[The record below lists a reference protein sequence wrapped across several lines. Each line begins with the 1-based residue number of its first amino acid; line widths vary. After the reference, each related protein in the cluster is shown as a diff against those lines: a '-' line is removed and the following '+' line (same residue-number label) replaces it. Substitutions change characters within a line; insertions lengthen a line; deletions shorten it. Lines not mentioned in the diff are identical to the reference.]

1 MSQKYQDFIKNYLNE
16 KADAEQKSAVVSYF
30 SKPTEDGY
38 KKAFKALT
46 AFDVDDWKALLPQD
60 LETFKREFKKNQKF
74 IYRVKNKDGKEE
86 TKFFQIYNKEEKS
99 LDNRFSLIIPK
110 SYLTNTDEEPSE
122 SQKNIAINFFK
133 ATQLN
138 EKDLEELQK
147 LMSEK
152 SRWSFQRAC
161 SEYEDLGRILTYKS
175 IDVIYHCANT
185 EKISEKELMYGL
197 KNAFKTEK
205 VDYFNKLSSIDQKMD
220 IDAVAACI
228 EDEKA
233 RNNESI
239 IVLPATLNES
249 KSISEMDLNEYFT
262 NINNLS
268 GSEIDKF
275 LKDFIDSHKED
286 VETKK
291 KTLQA
296 RFEKGRKE
304 IIDQEK
310 KDEMQDF
317 KDPVTGTVEKRVGR
331 LGHFGPMTYIK
342 NHPDL
347 AKAVDAIDKQKWNIF
362 NCAAKL
368 LIKFFK
374 VIEHGEKKW
383 QEFLNDA
390 RSQKKEIIG
399 SLNNKKQKDFNADY
413 ENIANSDSKP
423 ENKFYDI
430 LNEYSANVIKYEKA
444 FIDTFKTLDS
454 KPLVSEKDGKYY
466 INQNVKDTLNAHKNN
481 LGNVET
487 GYQVAMEKIK
497 EIVDAS
503 QNSKENAPQENA
515 SYKPIIKN
523 SMINEIDANKGQAAK
538 QTQEEIN
545 KASEENKDKNKETQT
560 QQKENSF
567 DLADWR
573 NQKFKFDLS
582 AENFSFGK
590 FEKPYQSGQ
599 SSKIADTIVKL
610 AEGIEDKNYKTVYNV
625 YASLIRLFN
634 SKSNDARLLSYDEIT
649 TNTMTAGEM
658 VDKSKALFETVKKIV
673 DIPEFTDVE
682 IGNIEDLHKE
692 FGGAIKQ
699 ISNVVEII
707 NDPVLLAIGH
717 EKKEEPSKEDGAIQ
731 RELKNMIQIA
741 AGISK
746 TVDNTD
752 KNTLKKAV
760 EDIKKRKEEVVNKI
774 LTYFKNKPIKNGDEL
789 TKALKDHDLD
799 SGIVKYIHPDKNE
812 SIKNLPVIECIW
824 TCISFLKKIGGI
836 SSKYKIYENELEQ
849 QKEDAI
855 KLINDC
861 IPTDENSKIYLKKL
875 VDWRKQEY
883 ASFIAKVNEM
893 AQIII
898 KAKDKLT
905 EEVLKPIGKS
915 ADELVKDLSNEET
928 DPLLKLELISG
939 LIIDEEE
946 KKEETN
952 QENGENK
959 DQEETQDK
967 GTETNSGNTK
977 TIGQDVSSKVPAKAE
992 EKTESF
998 SNELAEDLYKY
1009 LRG

>member
-1 MSQKYQDFIKNYLNE
+1 MSKYQDFIKNYLNE

-60 LETFKREFKKNQKF
+60 LERFKREFKKNQKF
-74 IYRVKNKDGKEE
+74 TYRVKNKDGKEE
-86 TKFFQIYNKEEKS
+86 TKFFLIYNKEEKS
-99 LDNRFSLIIPK
+99 LDNRLTLIIPK
-110 SYLTNTDEEPSE
+110 SYLTNTDEKPSE

-133 ATQLN
+133 ATKLN
-138 EKDLEELQK
+138 EKDLEDLQK
-147 LMSEK
+147 IMTEK
-152 SRWSFQRAC
+152 SKWSFQSAC
-161 SEYEDLGRILTYKS
+161 SNYEDLGRILTYKS
-175 IDVIYHCANT
+175 IDVIYHCANI
-185 EKISEKELMYGL
+185 ENISEKDLMYGL
-197 KNAFKTEK
+197 KNSFKTEK

-262 NINNLS
+262 NIHNLS
-268 GSEIDKF
+268 GNEIDKF

-291 KTLQA
+291 KILQA

-347 AKAVDAIDKQKWNIF
+347 SKAVDAIDKQKWNIF

-399 SLNNKKQKDFNADY
+399 SLNNKKQKDFNTDY

-466 INQNVKDTLNAHKNN
+466 INQIVKDTLNAHKNN

-497 EIVDAS
+497 AIVDES
-503 QNSKENAPQENA
+503 QKSKETEKAPQENA
-515 SYKPIIKN
+515 NYKPVINN
-523 SMINEIDANKGQAAK
+523 SMINEIDGNKGIVK
-538 QTQEEIN
+538 QSQEEIDKAAAEAN
-545 KASEENKDKNKETQT
+545 KNKDKNKDAQKQQT
-560 QQKENSF
+560 QNSF

-658 VDKSKALFETVKKIV
+658 VDKSKTLFEAVKKIV
-673 DIPEFTDVE
+673 DIPEFSDVE
-682 IGNIEDLHKE
+682 IGNIEDLRKE
-692 FGGAIKQ
+692 FGGAVKQ
-699 ISNVVEII
+699 ISNVVEIV

-717 EKKEEPSKEDGAIQ
+717 ENKENTEEVSQQLTQQVVTVNKEIQAVDDKIKEPQNALAFIKTSQD
-731 RELKNMIQIA
+731 QIA
-741 AGISK
+741 TITKTIEQNDKLKKAYEVISQKFENIFKYFIPKVFFFKKFVSQDMQALGQEVKAITKESLMDEIKDIVLNLNEEENKDLNFEEISK
-746 TVDNTD
+746 TVEELCGNSVQLVDNA
-752 KNTLKKAV
+752 KEKKV
-760 EDIKKRKEEVVNKI
+760 EDFIKE
-774 LTYFKNKPIKNGDEL
+774 Y
-789 TKALKDHDLD
+789 
-799 SGIVKYIHPDKNE
+799 
-812 SIKNLPVIECIW
+812 
-824 TCISFLKKIGGI
+824 
-836 SSKYKIYENELEQ
+836 
-849 QKEDAI
+849 
-855 KLINDC
+855 NDWA
-861 IPTDENSKIYLKKL
+861 N
-875 VDWRKQEY
+875 
-883 ASFIAKVNEM
+883 KVNELYKNLM
-893 AQIII
+893 SS
-898 KAKDKLT
+898 
-905 EEVLKPIGKS
+905 EEFKQKNADDLKPLNDEKIKS
-915 ADELVKDLSNEET
+915 DPFYILLVIYGIFQ
-928 DPLLKLELISG
+928 KLQNNN
-939 LIIDEEE
+939 EE

-952 QENGENK
+952 
-959 DQEETQDK
+959 QEETQDK

-977 TIGQDVSSKVPAKAE
+977 AISQDVSSKVPAKAE

>member
-1 MSQKYQDFIKNYLNE
+1 MSKFQDFIKNYLNE

-38 KKAFKALT
+38 KKAFEALK

-60 LETFKREFKKNQKF
+60 LERFKREFKKNQKF
-74 IYRVKNKDGKEE
+74 TYRVKNKDGKEE
-86 TKFFQIYNKEEKS
+86 TKFFLIYNKEEKS
-99 LDNRFSLIIPK
+99 LDNRLTLIIPK
-110 SYLTNTDEEPSE
+110 SYLTNTDEKPSE

-133 ATQLN
+133 ATKLN
-138 EKDLEELQK
+138 EKDLEDLQK
-147 LMSEK
+147 IMTEK
-152 SRWSFQRAC
+152 SKWSFQSAC
-161 SEYEDLGRILTYKS
+161 SNYEDLGRILTYKS
-175 IDVIYHCANT
+175 IDVIYHCANA
-185 EKISEKELMYGL
+185 EKISEKDLMYGL

-262 NINNLS
+262 NIHNLS

-291 KTLQA
+291 KILQA

-347 AKAVDAIDKQKWNIF
+347 SKAIDAIDKQKWNIF

-383 QEFLNDA
+383 QEFLDDV
-390 RSQKKEIIG
+390 RSQQKEIIG
-399 SLNNKKQKDFNADY
+399 SLNNKKQKDFNTDY

-444 FIDTFKTLDS
+444 FIDTFKSLDS

-599 SSKIADTIVKL
+599 SSKIADTIIKL

-658 VDKSKALFETVKKIV
+658 VDKSKTLFEAVKKIV
-673 DIPEFTDVE
+673 DIPEFSDVE
-682 IGNIEDLHKE
+682 IGNIEDLRKE
-692 FGGAIKQ
+692 FGGAVKQ
-699 ISNVVEII
+699 ISNVVEIV

-717 EKKEEPSKEDGAIQ
+717 ENKENTEEVSQQLTQQVVTVNKEIQAVDDKIKEPQNALAFIKTSQD
-731 RELKNMIQIA
+731 QIA
-741 AGISK
+741 TITKTIEQNDKLKKAYEVISQKFENIFKYFIPKVFFFKKFVSQDMQALGQEVKAITKESLMDEIKDIVLNLNEEENKDLNFEEISK
-746 TVDNTD
+746 TVEELCSNSVQLVDNA
-752 KNTLKKAV
+752 KEKKV
-760 EDIKKRKEEVVNKI
+760 EDFIKE
-774 LTYFKNKPIKNGDEL
+774 Y
-789 TKALKDHDLD
+789 
-799 SGIVKYIHPDKNE
+799 
-812 SIKNLPVIECIW
+812 
-824 TCISFLKKIGGI
+824 
-836 SSKYKIYENELEQ
+836 
-849 QKEDAI
+849 
-855 KLINDC
+855 NDWA
-861 IPTDENSKIYLKKL
+861 N
-875 VDWRKQEY
+875 
-883 ASFIAKVNEM
+883 KVNELYKNLM
-893 AQIII
+893 SS
-898 KAKDKLT
+898 
-905 EEVLKPIGKS
+905 EEFKQKNADDLKPLNDEKIKS
-915 ADELVKDLSNEET
+915 DPFYILLVIYGIFQ
-928 DPLLKLELISG
+928 KLQNNN
-939 LIIDEEE
+939 EE

-952 QENGENK
+952 
-959 DQEETQDK
+959 QEETQDK

>member
-1 MSQKYQDFIKNYLNE
+1 MSKYQDFIKNYLNE

-60 LETFKREFKKNQKF
+60 LERFKREFKKNQKF
-74 IYRVKNKDGKEE
+74 TYRVKNKDGKEE
-86 TKFFQIYNKEEKS
+86 TKFFLIYNKEEKS
-99 LDNRFSLIIPK
+99 LDNRLTLIIPK
-110 SYLTNTDEEPSE
+110 SYLTNTDEKPSE

-133 ATQLN
+133 ATKLN
-138 EKDLEELQK
+138 EKDLEDLQK
-147 LMSEK
+147 IMTEK
-152 SRWSFQRAC
+152 SKWSFQSAC
-161 SEYEDLGRILTYKS
+161 SNYEDLGRILTYKS
-175 IDVIYHCANT
+175 IDVIYHCANI
-185 EKISEKELMYGL
+185 ENISEKDLMYGL

-262 NINNLS
+262 NIHNLS

-291 KTLQA
+291 KILQA

-347 AKAVDAIDKQKWNIF
+347 SKAVDAIDKQKWNIF

-399 SLNNKKQKDFNADY
+399 SLNNKKQKDFNTDY

-466 INQNVKDTLNAHKNN
+466 INQIVKDTLNAHKNN

-497 EIVDAS
+497 AIVDES
-503 QNSKENAPQENA
+503 QKSKETEKAPQENA
-515 SYKPIIKN
+515 NYKPVINN
-523 SMINEIDANKGQAAK
+523 SMINEIDGNKGIVK
-538 QTQEEIN
+538 QSQEEIDKAAAEAN
-545 KASEENKDKNKETQT
+545 KNKDKNKDAQKQQT
-560 QQKENSF
+560 QNSF

-658 VDKSKALFETVKKIV
+658 VDKSKTLFEAVKKIV
-673 DIPEFTDVE
+673 DIPEFSDVE
-682 IGNIEDLHKE
+682 IGNIEDLRKE
-692 FGGAIKQ
+692 FGGAVKQ
-699 ISNVVEII
+699 ISNVVEIV

-717 EKKEEPSKEDGAIQ
+717 ENKENTEEVSQQLTQQVVTVNKEIQAVDDKIKEPQNALAFIKTSQD
-731 RELKNMIQIA
+731 QIA
-741 AGISK
+741 TITKTIEQNDKLKKAYEVISQKFENIFKYFIPKVFFFKKFVSQDMQALGQEVKAITKESLMDEIKDIVLNLNEEENKDLNFEEISK
-746 TVDNTD
+746 TVEELCGNSVQLVDNA
-752 KNTLKKAV
+752 KEKKV
-760 EDIKKRKEEVVNKI
+760 EDFIKE
-774 LTYFKNKPIKNGDEL
+774 Y
-789 TKALKDHDLD
+789 
-799 SGIVKYIHPDKNE
+799 
-812 SIKNLPVIECIW
+812 
-824 TCISFLKKIGGI
+824 
-836 SSKYKIYENELEQ
+836 
-849 QKEDAI
+849 
-855 KLINDC
+855 NDWA
-861 IPTDENSKIYLKKL
+861 N
-875 VDWRKQEY
+875 
-883 ASFIAKVNEM
+883 KVNELYKNLM
-893 AQIII
+893 SS
-898 KAKDKLT
+898 
-905 EEVLKPIGKS
+905 EEFKQKNADDLKPLNDEKIKS
-915 ADELVKDLSNEET
+915 DPFYILLVIYGIFQ
-928 DPLLKLELISG
+928 KLQNNN
-939 LIIDEEE
+939 EE

-952 QENGENK
+952 
-959 DQEETQDK
+959 QEETQDK

-992 EKTESF
+992 EKKAQESF

>member
-1 MSQKYQDFIKNYLNE
+1 MSKYQDFIKNYLNE

-161 SEYEDLGRILTYKS
+161 NEYEDLGRILTYKS

-262 NINNLS
+262 NIHNLS

-291 KTLQA
+291 KTLQT

-658 VDKSKALFETVKKIV
+658 VDKSKVLFETVKKIV

-682 IGNIEDLHKE
+682 IGNIEDLRKE

-717 EKKEEPSKEDGAIQ
+717 EKKEDTEEVPEQLTQQVVTVNKEIQAVDDKIKEPQNALAFIKTSQD
-731 RELKNMIQIA
+731 QIA
-741 AGISK
+741 TITKTIEQNDKLKKAYEVISQKFENIFKYFIPKVFFFKKFVSQDMQALGQEVKAITKESLMDEIKDIVLNLNEEENKDLNFEEISK
-746 TVDNTD
+746 TVEELCSNSVQLVDNA
-752 KNTLKKAV
+752 KEKKV
-760 EDIKKRKEEVVNKI
+760 EDFIKE
-774 LTYFKNKPIKNGDEL
+774 Y
-789 TKALKDHDLD
+789 
-799 SGIVKYIHPDKNE
+799 
-812 SIKNLPVIECIW
+812 
-824 TCISFLKKIGGI
+824 
-836 SSKYKIYENELEQ
+836 
-849 QKEDAI
+849 
-855 KLINDC
+855 NDWA
-861 IPTDENSKIYLKKL
+861 N
-875 VDWRKQEY
+875 
-883 ASFIAKVNEM
+883 KVNELYKNLM
-893 AQIII
+893 SS
-898 KAKDKLT
+898 
-905 EEVLKPIGKS
+905 EEFKQKNADDLKPLNDEKIKS
-915 ADELVKDLSNEET
+915 DPFYILLVIYGIFQ
-928 DPLLKLELISG
+928 KLQNNN
-939 LIIDEEE
+939 EE

-952 QENGENK
+952 
-959 DQEETQDK
+959 QEETQDK
-967 GTETNSGNTK
+967 GTETNSGDTK
-977 TIGQDVSSKVPAKAE
+977 AIGQDVSSKVPTKAE

>member
-1 MSQKYQDFIKNYLNE
+1 MSKYQDFIKNYLNE

-60 LETFKREFKKNQKF
+60 LERFKREFKKNQKF
-74 IYRVKNKDGKEE
+74 TYRVKNKDGKEE
-86 TKFFQIYNKEEKS
+86 TKFFLIYNKEEKS
-99 LDNRFSLIIPK
+99 LDNRLTLIIPK
-110 SYLTNTDEEPSE
+110 SYLTNTDEKPSE

-133 ATQLN
+133 ATKLN
-138 EKDLEELQK
+138 EKDLEDLQK
-147 LMSEK
+147 IMTEK
-152 SRWSFQRAC
+152 SKWSFQSAC
-161 SEYEDLGRILTYKS
+161 SNYEDLGRILTYKS
-175 IDVIYHCANT
+175 IDVIYHCANI
-185 EKISEKELMYGL
+185 ENISEKDLMYGL
-197 KNAFKTEK
+197 KNSFKTEK

-262 NINNLS
+262 NIHNLS
-268 GSEIDKF
+268 GNEIDKF

-291 KTLQA
+291 KILQA

-347 AKAVDAIDKQKWNIF
+347 SKAVDAIDKQKWNIF

-399 SLNNKKQKDFNADY
+399 SLNNKKQKDFNTDY

-466 INQNVKDTLNAHKNN
+466 INQIVKDTLNAHKNN

-497 EIVDAS
+497 AIVDES
-503 QNSKENAPQENA
+503 QKSKETEKAPQENA
-515 SYKPIIKN
+515 NYKPVINN
-523 SMINEIDANKGQAAK
+523 SMINEIDGNKGIVK
-538 QTQEEIN
+538 QSQEEIDKAAAEAN
-545 KASEENKDKNKETQT
+545 KNKDKNKDAQKQQT
-560 QQKENSF
+560 QNSF

-658 VDKSKALFETVKKIV
+658 VDKSKALFEAVKKVV
-673 DIPEFTDVE
+673 DIPEFSDVE
-682 IGNIEDLHKE
+682 IGNIEDLRKE
-692 FGGAIKQ
+692 FGGAVKQ
-699 ISNVVEII
+699 ISNVVEIV

-717 EKKEEPSKEDGAIQ
+717 ENKENTEEVSQQLTQQVVTVNKEIQAVDDKIKEPQNALAFIKTSQDQITTITKTIEQNDKLKKAYEVISQKFENIFKYFIPKVFFFKKFVSQDMQALGQEVKAITKESLMDEIKDIVLNLNEEENKDLNFE
-731 RELKNMIQIA
+731 E
-741 AGISK
+741 ISK
-746 TVDNTD
+746 TVEELCGNSVQLVDNA
-752 KNTLKKAV
+752 KEKKV
-760 EDIKKRKEEVVNKI
+760 EDFIKE
-774 LTYFKNKPIKNGDEL
+774 Y
-789 TKALKDHDLD
+789 
-799 SGIVKYIHPDKNE
+799 
-812 SIKNLPVIECIW
+812 
-824 TCISFLKKIGGI
+824 
-836 SSKYKIYENELEQ
+836 
-849 QKEDAI
+849 
-855 KLINDC
+855 NDWA
-861 IPTDENSKIYLKKL
+861 N
-875 VDWRKQEY
+875 
-883 ASFIAKVNEM
+883 KVNELYKNLM
-893 AQIII
+893 SS
-898 KAKDKLT
+898 
-905 EEVLKPIGKS
+905 EEFKQKNADDLKPLNDEKIKS
-915 ADELVKDLSNEET
+915 DPFYILLVIYGIFQ
-928 DPLLKLELISG
+928 KLQNNN
-939 LIIDEEE
+939 EE

-952 QENGENK
+952 
-959 DQEETQDK
+959 QEETQDK

-977 TIGQDVSSKVPAKAE
+977 AISQDVSSKVPAKAE

>member
-1 MSQKYQDFIKNYLNE
+1 MSKYQDFIKNYLNE

-60 LETFKREFKKNQKF
+60 LERFKREFKKNQKF
-74 IYRVKNKDGKEE
+74 TYRVKNKDGKEE
-86 TKFFQIYNKEEKS
+86 TKFFLIYNKEEKS
-99 LDNRFSLIIPK
+99 LDNRLTLIIPK
-110 SYLTNTDEEPSE
+110 SYLTNTDEKPSE

-133 ATQLN
+133 ATKLN
-138 EKDLEELQK
+138 EKDLEDLQK
-147 LMSEK
+147 IMTEK
-152 SRWSFQRAC
+152 SKWSFQSAC
-161 SEYEDLGRILTYKS
+161 SNYEDLGRILTYKS
-175 IDVIYHCANT
+175 IDVIYHCANI
-185 EKISEKELMYGL
+185 ENISEKDLMYGL
-197 KNAFKTEK
+197 KNSFKTEK

-262 NINNLS
+262 NIHNLS

-291 KTLQA
+291 KILQA

-347 AKAVDAIDKQKWNIF
+347 SKAVDAIDKQKWNIF

-399 SLNNKKQKDFNADY
+399 SLNNKKQKDFNTDY

-466 INQNVKDTLNAHKNN
+466 INQIVKDTLNAHKNN

-497 EIVDAS
+497 AIVDES
-503 QNSKENAPQENA
+503 QKSKETEKAPQENA
-515 SYKPIIKN
+515 NYKPVINN
-523 SMINEIDANKGQAAK
+523 SMINEIDGNKGIVK
-538 QTQEEIN
+538 QSQEEIDKAAAEAN
-545 KASEENKDKNKETQT
+545 KNKDKNKDAQKQQT
-560 QQKENSF
+560 QNSF

-658 VDKSKALFETVKKIV
+658 VDKSKALFEAVKKVV
-673 DIPEFTDVE
+673 DIPEFSDVE
-682 IGNIEDLHKE
+682 IGNIEDLRKE
-692 FGGAIKQ
+692 FGGAVKQ
-699 ISNVVEII
+699 ISNVVEIV

-717 EKKEEPSKEDGAIQ
+717 ENKENTEEVSQQLTQQVVTVNKEIQAVDDKIKEPQNALAFIKTSQD
-731 RELKNMIQIA
+731 QIA
-741 AGISK
+741 TITKTIEQNDKLKKAYEVISQKFENIFKYFIPKVFFFKKFVSQDMQALGQEVKAITKESLMDEIKDIVLNLNEEENKDLNFEEISK
-746 TVDNTD
+746 TVEELCGNSVQLVDNA
-752 KNTLKKAV
+752 KEKKV
-760 EDIKKRKEEVVNKI
+760 EDFIKE
-774 LTYFKNKPIKNGDEL
+774 Y
-789 TKALKDHDLD
+789 
-799 SGIVKYIHPDKNE
+799 
-812 SIKNLPVIECIW
+812 
-824 TCISFLKKIGGI
+824 
-836 SSKYKIYENELEQ
+836 
-849 QKEDAI
+849 
-855 KLINDC
+855 NDWA
-861 IPTDENSKIYLKKL
+861 N
-875 VDWRKQEY
+875 
-883 ASFIAKVNEM
+883 KVNELYKNLM
-893 AQIII
+893 SS
-898 KAKDKLT
+898 
-905 EEVLKPIGKS
+905 EEFKQKNADDLKPLNDEKIKS
-915 ADELVKDLSNEET
+915 DPFYILLVIYGIFQ
-928 DPLLKLELISG
+928 KLQNNN
-939 LIIDEEE
+939 EE

-952 QENGENK
+952 
-959 DQEETQDK
+959 QEETQDK

-977 TIGQDVSSKVPAKAE
+977 AISQDVSSKVPAKAE

>member
-1 MSQKYQDFIKNYLNE
+1 MSKYQDFIKNYLNE

-60 LETFKREFKKNQKF
+60 LESFKREFKKNQKF
-74 IYRVKNKDGKEE
+74 TYRVKNKDGKEE
-86 TKFFQIYNKEEKS
+86 TKFFLIYNKEEKS
-99 LDNRFSLIIPK
+99 LDNRLTLIIPK
-110 SYLTNTDEEPSE
+110 SYLTNTDEKPSE

-133 ATQLN
+133 ATKLN
-138 EKDLEELQK
+138 EKDLEDLQK
-147 LMSEK
+147 IMTEK
-152 SRWSFQRAC
+152 SKWSFQSAC
-161 SEYEDLGRILTYKS
+161 SNYEDLGRILTYKS
-175 IDVIYHCANT
+175 IDVIYHCANI
-185 EKISEKELMYGL
+185 ENISEKDLMYGL

-262 NINNLS
+262 NIHNLS
-268 GSEIDKF
+268 GNEIDKF

-291 KTLQA
+291 KILQA

-347 AKAVDAIDKQKWNIF
+347 SKAVDAIDKQKWNIF

-399 SLNNKKQKDFNADY
+399 SLNNKKQKDFNTDY

-466 INQNVKDTLNAHKNN
+466 INQIVKDTLNAHKNN

-497 EIVDAS
+497 AIVDES
-503 QNSKENAPQENA
+503 QKSKETEKAPQENA
-515 SYKPIIKN
+515 NYKPVINN
-523 SMINEIDANKGQAAK
+523 SMINEIDGNKGIVK
-538 QTQEEIN
+538 QSQEEIDKAAAEAN
-545 KASEENKDKNKETQT
+545 KNKDKNKDAQKQQT
-560 QQKENSF
+560 QNSF

-658 VDKSKALFETVKKIV
+658 VDKSKTLFEAVKKIV
-673 DIPEFTDVE
+673 DIPEFSDVE
-682 IGNIEDLHKE
+682 IGNIEDLRKE
-692 FGGAIKQ
+692 FGGAVKQ
-699 ISNVVEII
+699 ISNVVEIV

-717 EKKEEPSKEDGAIQ
+717 ENKENTEEVSQQLTQQVVTVNKEIQAVDDKIKEPQNALAFIKTSQD
-731 RELKNMIQIA
+731 QIA
-741 AGISK
+741 TITKTIEQNDKLKKAYEVISQKFENIFKYFIPKVFFFKKFVSQDMQALGQEVKAITKESLMDEIKDIVLNLNEEENKDLNFEEISK
-746 TVDNTD
+746 TVEELCGNSVQLVDNA
-752 KNTLKKAV
+752 KEKKV
-760 EDIKKRKEEVVNKI
+760 EDFIKE
-774 LTYFKNKPIKNGDEL
+774 Y
-789 TKALKDHDLD
+789 
-799 SGIVKYIHPDKNE
+799 
-812 SIKNLPVIECIW
+812 
-824 TCISFLKKIGGI
+824 
-836 SSKYKIYENELEQ
+836 
-849 QKEDAI
+849 
-855 KLINDC
+855 NDWA
-861 IPTDENSKIYLKKL
+861 N
-875 VDWRKQEY
+875 
-883 ASFIAKVNEM
+883 KVNELYKNLM
-893 AQIII
+893 SS
-898 KAKDKLT
+898 
-905 EEVLKPIGKS
+905 EEFKQKNADDLKPLNDEKIKS
-915 ADELVKDLSNEET
+915 DPFYILLVIYGIFQ
-928 DPLLKLELISG
+928 KLQNNN
-939 LIIDEEE
+939 EE

-952 QENGENK
+952 
-959 DQEETQDK
+959 QEETQDK

-977 TIGQDVSSKVPAKAE
+977 AISQDVSSKVPAKAE
-992 EKTESF
+992 EKKAQESF

>member
-1 MSQKYQDFIKNYLNE
+1 MSKYQDFIKNYLNE

-60 LETFKREFKKNQKF
+60 LERFKREFKKNQKF
-74 IYRVKNKDGKEE
+74 TYRVKNKDGKEE
-86 TKFFQIYNKEEKS
+86 TKFFLIYNKEEKS
-99 LDNRFSLIIPK
+99 LDNRLTLIIPK
-110 SYLTNTDEEPSE
+110 SYLTNTDEKPSE

-133 ATQLN
+133 ATKLN
-138 EKDLEELQK
+138 EKDLEDLQK
-147 LMSEK
+147 IMTEK
-152 SRWSFQRAC
+152 SKWSFQSAC
-161 SEYEDLGRILTYKS
+161 SNYEDLGRILTYKS
-175 IDVIYHCANT
+175 IDVIYHCANI
-185 EKISEKELMYGL
+185 ENISEKDLMYGL

-262 NINNLS
+262 NIHNLS

-291 KTLQA
+291 KILQA

-347 AKAVDAIDKQKWNIF
+347 SKAVDAIDKQKWNIF

-399 SLNNKKQKDFNADY
+399 SLNNKKQKDFNTDY

-466 INQNVKDTLNAHKNN
+466 INQIVKDTLNAHKNN

-497 EIVDAS
+497 AIVDES
-503 QNSKENAPQENA
+503 QKSKETEKAPQENA
-515 SYKPIIKN
+515 NYKPVINN
-523 SMINEIDANKGQAAK
+523 SMINEIDGNKGIVK
-538 QTQEEIN
+538 QSQEEIDKAAAEAN
-545 KASEENKDKNKETQT
+545 KNKDKNKDAQKQQT
-560 QQKENSF
+560 QNSF

-658 VDKSKALFETVKKIV
+658 VDKSKTLFEAVKKIV
-673 DIPEFTDVE
+673 DIPEFSDVE
-682 IGNIEDLHKE
+682 IGNIEDLRKE
-692 FGGAIKQ
+692 FGGAVKQ
-699 ISNVVEII
+699 ISNVVEIV

-717 EKKEEPSKEDGAIQ
+717 ENKENTEEVSQQLTQQVVTVNKEIQAVDDKIKEPQNALAFIKTSQD
-731 RELKNMIQIA
+731 QIA
-741 AGISK
+741 TITKTIEQNDKLKKAYEVISQKFENIFKYFIPKVFFFKKFVSQDMQALGQEVKAITKESLMDEIKDIVLNLNEEENKDLNFEEISK
-746 TVDNTD
+746 TVEELCGNSVQLVDNA
-752 KNTLKKAV
+752 KEKKV
-760 EDIKKRKEEVVNKI
+760 EDFIKE
-774 LTYFKNKPIKNGDEL
+774 Y
-789 TKALKDHDLD
+789 
-799 SGIVKYIHPDKNE
+799 
-812 SIKNLPVIECIW
+812 
-824 TCISFLKKIGGI
+824 
-836 SSKYKIYENELEQ
+836 
-849 QKEDAI
+849 
-855 KLINDC
+855 NDWA
-861 IPTDENSKIYLKKL
+861 N
-875 VDWRKQEY
+875 
-883 ASFIAKVNEM
+883 KVNELYKNLM
-893 AQIII
+893 SS
-898 KAKDKLT
+898 
-905 EEVLKPIGKS
+905 EEFKQKNADDLKPLNDEKIKS
-915 ADELVKDLSNEET
+915 DPFYILLVIYGIFQ
-928 DPLLKLELISG
+928 KLQNNN
-939 LIIDEEE
+939 EE

-952 QENGENK
+952 
-959 DQEETQDK
+959 QEETQDK

-977 TIGQDVSSKVPAKAE
+977 AISQDVSSKVPAKAE

>member
-1 MSQKYQDFIKNYLNE
+1 MSKYQDFIKNYLNE

-46 AFDVDDWKALLPQD
+46 VFDVDDWKALLPQD

-74 IYRVKNKDGKEE
+74 TYRVKNKDGKEE
-86 TKFFQIYNKEEKS
+86 TKFFLIYNKEEKS
-99 LDNRFSLIIPK
+99 LDNRLTLIIPK
-110 SYLTNTDEEPSE
+110 SYLTNTDEKPSE

-133 ATQLN
+133 ATKLN
-138 EKDLEELQK
+138 EKDLEDLQK
-147 LMSEK
+147 IMTEK
-152 SRWSFQRAC
+152 SKWSFQSAC
-161 SEYEDLGRILTYKS
+161 SNYEDLGRILTYKS
-175 IDVIYHCANT
+175 IDVIYHCANI
-185 EKISEKELMYGL
+185 ENISEKDLMYGL

-262 NINNLS
+262 NIHNLS

-291 KTLQA
+291 KILQA

-347 AKAVDAIDKQKWNIF
+347 SKAVDAIDKQKWNIF

-383 QEFLNDA
+383 QEFLDDV
-390 RSQKKEIIG
+390 RSQQKEIIG
-399 SLNNKKQKDFNADY
+399 SLNNKKQKDFNTDY

-444 FIDTFKTLDS
+444 FIDTFKSLDS

-497 EIVDAS
+497 AIVDES
-503 QNSKENAPQENA
+503 QKSKETEKAPQENA
-515 SYKPIIKN
+515 NYKPVINN
-523 SMINEIDANKGQAAK
+523 SMINEIDGNKGIVK
-538 QTQEEIN
+538 QSQEEIDKAAAEAN
-545 KASEENKDKNKETQT
+545 KNKDKNKDAQKQQT
-560 QQKENSF
+560 QNSF

-590 FEKPYQSGQ
+590 FEKPYQSGE

-658 VDKSKALFETVKKIV
+658 VDKSKALFEAVKKVV
-673 DIPEFTDVE
+673 DIPEFSDVE
-682 IGNIEDLHKE
+682 IGNIEDLRKE
-692 FGGAIKQ
+692 FGGAVKQ
-699 ISNVVEII
+699 ISNVVEIV

-717 EKKEEPSKEDGAIQ
+717 ENKENTEEVSQQLTQQVVTVNKEIQAVDDKIKEPQNALAFIKTSQD
-731 RELKNMIQIA
+731 QIA
-741 AGISK
+741 TITKTIEQNDKLKKAYEVISQKFENIFKYFIPKVFFFKKFVSQDMQALGQEVKAITKESLMDEIKDIVLNLNEEENKDLNFEEISK
-746 TVDNTD
+746 TVEELCGNSVQLVDNA
-752 KNTLKKAV
+752 KEKKV
-760 EDIKKRKEEVVNKI
+760 EDFIKE
-774 LTYFKNKPIKNGDEL
+774 Y
-789 TKALKDHDLD
+789 
-799 SGIVKYIHPDKNE
+799 
-812 SIKNLPVIECIW
+812 
-824 TCISFLKKIGGI
+824 
-836 SSKYKIYENELEQ
+836 
-849 QKEDAI
+849 
-855 KLINDC
+855 NDWA
-861 IPTDENSKIYLKKL
+861 N
-875 VDWRKQEY
+875 
-883 ASFIAKVNEM
+883 KVNELYKNLM
-893 AQIII
+893 SS
-898 KAKDKLT
+898 
-905 EEVLKPIGKS
+905 EEFKQKNADDLKPLNDEKIKS
-915 ADELVKDLSNEET
+915 DPFYILLVIYGIFQ
-928 DPLLKLELISG
+928 KLQNNN
-939 LIIDEEE
+939 EE

-952 QENGENK
+952 
-959 DQEETQDK
+959 QEETQDK
-967 GTETNSGNTK
+967 GTETNSGDTK
-977 TIGQDVSSKVPAKAE
+977 AVSQDVSSKVPAKAE
-992 EKTESF
+992 EKKEESF

>member
-1 MSQKYQDFIKNYLNE
+1 MSKFQDFIKNYLNE

-38 KKAFKALT
+38 KKAFKALI

-60 LETFKREFKKNQKF
+60 LERFKREFKKNQKF
-74 IYRVKNKDGKEE
+74 TYRVKNKDGKEE
-86 TKFFQIYNKEEKS
+86 TKFFLIYNKEEKS
-99 LDNRFSLIIPK
+99 LDNRLTLIIPK
-110 SYLTNTDEEPSE
+110 SYLTNTDEKPSE

-133 ATQLN
+133 ATKLN
-138 EKDLEELQK
+138 EKDLEDLQK
-147 LMSEK
+147 IMTEK
-152 SRWSFQRAC
+152 SKWSFQSAC
-161 SEYEDLGRILTYKS
+161 SNYEDLGRILTYKS
-175 IDVIYHCANT
+175 IDVIYHCANI
-185 EKISEKELMYGL
+185 ENISEKDLMYGL

-262 NINNLS
+262 NIHNLS
-268 GSEIDKF
+268 GNEIDKF

-291 KTLQA
+291 KILQA

-347 AKAVDAIDKQKWNIF
+347 SKAVDAIDKQKWNIF

-399 SLNNKKQKDFNADY
+399 SLNNKKQKDFNTDY

-466 INQNVKDTLNAHKNN
+466 INQIVKDTLNAHKNN

-497 EIVDAS
+497 AIVDES
-503 QNSKENAPQENA
+503 QKSKETEKAPQENA
-515 SYKPIIKN
+515 NYKPVINN
-523 SMINEIDANKGQAAK
+523 SMINEIDGNKGIVK
-538 QTQEEIN
+538 QSQEEIDKAAAEAN
-545 KASEENKDKNKETQT
+545 KNKDKNKDAQKQQT
-560 QQKENSF
+560 QNSF

-658 VDKSKALFETVKKIV
+658 VDKSKTLFEAVKKIV
-673 DIPEFTDVE
+673 DIPEFSDVE
-682 IGNIEDLHKE
+682 IGNIEDLRKE
-692 FGGAIKQ
+692 FGGAVKQ
-699 ISNVVEII
+699 ISNVVEIV

-717 EKKEEPSKEDGAIQ
+717 ENKENTEEVSQQLTQQVVTVNKEIQAVDDKIKEPQNALAFIKTSQD
-731 RELKNMIQIA
+731 QIA
-741 AGISK
+741 TITKTIEQNDKLKKAYEVISQKFENIFKYFIPKVFFFKKFVSQDMQALGQEVKAITKESLMDEIKDIVLNLNEEENKDLNFEEISK
-746 TVDNTD
+746 TVEELCGNSVQLVDNA
-752 KNTLKKAV
+752 KEKKV
-760 EDIKKRKEEVVNKI
+760 EDFIKE
-774 LTYFKNKPIKNGDEL
+774 Y
-789 TKALKDHDLD
+789 
-799 SGIVKYIHPDKNE
+799 
-812 SIKNLPVIECIW
+812 
-824 TCISFLKKIGGI
+824 
-836 SSKYKIYENELEQ
+836 
-849 QKEDAI
+849 
-855 KLINDC
+855 NDWA
-861 IPTDENSKIYLKKL
+861 N
-875 VDWRKQEY
+875 
-883 ASFIAKVNEM
+883 KVNELYKNLM
-893 AQIII
+893 SS
-898 KAKDKLT
+898 
-905 EEVLKPIGKS
+905 EEFKQKNADDLKPLNDEKIKS
-915 ADELVKDLSNEET
+915 DPFYILLVIYGIFQ
-928 DPLLKLELISG
+928 KLQNNN
-939 LIIDEEE
+939 EE

-952 QENGENK
+952 
-959 DQEETQDK
+959 QEETQDK

-992 EKTESF
+992 EKKAQESF

>member
-1 MSQKYQDFIKNYLNE
+1 MSKYQDFIKNYLNE

-60 LETFKREFKKNQKF
+60 LERFKREFKKNQKF
-74 IYRVKNKDGKEE
+74 TYRVKNKDGKEE
-86 TKFFQIYNKEEKS
+86 TKFFLIYNKEEKS
-99 LDNRFSLIIPK
+99 LDNRLTLIIPK
-110 SYLTNTDEEPSE
+110 SYLTNTDEKPSE

-133 ATQLN
+133 ATKLN
-138 EKDLEELQK
+138 EKDLEDLQK
-147 LMSEK
+147 IMTEK
-152 SRWSFQRAC
+152 SKWSFQSAC
-161 SEYEDLGRILTYKS
+161 SNYEDLGRILTYKS
-175 IDVIYHCANT
+175 IDVIYHCANI
-185 EKISEKELMYGL
+185 ENISEKDLMYGL

-262 NINNLS
+262 NIHNLS
-268 GSEIDKF
+268 GNEIDKF

-291 KTLQA
+291 KILQA

-347 AKAVDAIDKQKWNIF
+347 SKAVDAIDKQKWNIF

-399 SLNNKKQKDFNADY
+399 SLNNKKQKDFNTDY

-466 INQNVKDTLNAHKNN
+466 INQIVKDTLNAHKNN

-497 EIVDAS
+497 AIVDES
-503 QNSKENAPQENA
+503 QKSKETEKAPQENA
-515 SYKPIIKN
+515 NYKPVINN
-523 SMINEIDANKGQAAK
+523 SMINEIDGNKGIVK
-538 QTQEEIN
+538 QSQEEIDKAAAEAN
-545 KASEENKDKNKETQT
+545 KNKDKNKDAQKQQT
-560 QQKENSF
+560 QNSF

-658 VDKSKALFETVKKIV
+658 VDKSKTLFEAVKKIV
-673 DIPEFTDVE
+673 DIPEFSDVE
-682 IGNIEDLHKE
+682 IGNIEDLRKE
-692 FGGAIKQ
+692 FGGAVKQ
-699 ISNVVEII
+699 ISNVVEIV

-717 EKKEEPSKEDGAIQ
+717 ENKENTEEVSQQLTQQVVTVNKEIQAVDDKIKEPQNALAFIKTSQD
-731 RELKNMIQIA
+731 QIA
-741 AGISK
+741 TITKTIEQNDKLKKAYEVISQKFENIFKYFIPKVFFFKKFVSQDMQALGQEVKAITKESLMDEIKDIVLNLNEEENKDLNFEEISK
-746 TVDNTD
+746 TVEELCGNSVQLVDNA
-752 KNTLKKAV
+752 KEKKV
-760 EDIKKRKEEVVNKI
+760 EDFIKE
-774 LTYFKNKPIKNGDEL
+774 Y
-789 TKALKDHDLD
+789 
-799 SGIVKYIHPDKNE
+799 
-812 SIKNLPVIECIW
+812 
-824 TCISFLKKIGGI
+824 
-836 SSKYKIYENELEQ
+836 
-849 QKEDAI
+849 
-855 KLINDC
+855 NDWA
-861 IPTDENSKIYLKKL
+861 N
-875 VDWRKQEY
+875 
-883 ASFIAKVNEM
+883 KVNELYKNLM
-893 AQIII
+893 SS
-898 KAKDKLT
+898 
-905 EEVLKPIGKS
+905 EEFKQKNADDLKPLNDEKIKS
-915 ADELVKDLSNEET
+915 DPFYILLVIYGIFQ
-928 DPLLKLELISG
+928 KLQNNN
-939 LIIDEEE
+939 EE

-952 QENGENK
+952 
-959 DQEETQDK
+959 QEETQDK

>member
-1 MSQKYQDFIKNYLNE
+1 MSKFQDFIKNYLNE

-74 IYRVKNKDGKEE
+74 TYKVKNKDGKEE
-86 TKFFQIYNKEEKS
+86 TKFFLIYNKEEKS

-133 ATQLN
+133 ATKLN

-185 EKISEKELMYGL
+185 ENISEKDLMYGL

-262 NINNLS
+262 NIHNLS

-347 AKAVDAIDKQKWNIF
+347 SKAIDAIDKQKWNIF

-545 KASEENKDKNKETQT
+545 KASEENKDKNKETQ
-560 QQKENSF
+560 QKENSF

-582 AENFSFGK
+582 AENFTFGK

-625 YASLIRLFN
+625 NASLIRLFN

-658 VDKSKALFETVKKIV
+658 VDKSKALFEAVKKIV

-682 IGNIEDLHKE
+682 IGNIEDLRKE

-717 EKKEEPSKEDGAIQ
+717 ENKENTEEVSQQLTQQVVTVNKEIQAVDDKIKEPQNALAFIKTSQD
-731 RELKNMIQIA
+731 QIA
-741 AGISK
+741 TITKTIEQNDKLKKAYEVISQKFENIFKYFIPKVFFFKKFVSQDMQALGQEVKAITKESLMDEIKDIVLNLNEEENKDLNFEEISK
-746 TVDNTD
+746 TVEELCSNSVQLVDNA
-752 KNTLKKAV
+752 KEKKV
-760 EDIKKRKEEVVNKI
+760 EDFIKE
-774 LTYFKNKPIKNGDEL
+774 Y
-789 TKALKDHDLD
+789 
-799 SGIVKYIHPDKNE
+799 
-812 SIKNLPVIECIW
+812 
-824 TCISFLKKIGGI
+824 
-836 SSKYKIYENELEQ
+836 
-849 QKEDAI
+849 
-855 KLINDC
+855 NDWA
-861 IPTDENSKIYLKKL
+861 N
-875 VDWRKQEY
+875 
-883 ASFIAKVNEM
+883 KVNELYKNLM
-893 AQIII
+893 SS
-898 KAKDKLT
+898 
-905 EEVLKPIGKS
+905 EEFKQKNADDLKPLNDEKIKS
-915 ADELVKDLSNEET
+915 DPFYILLVIYGIFQ
-928 DPLLKLELISG
+928 KLQNNN
-939 LIIDEEE
+939 EE

-952 QENGENK
+952 
-959 DQEETQDK
+959 QEETQDK
-967 GTETNSGNTK
+967 GTETNSGDTK
-977 TIGQDVSSKVPAKAE
+977 AISQDVSSKVPAKAE
-992 EKTESF
+992 EKKAQESF
-998 SNELAEDLYKY
+998 SNELAEEIYIY

>member
-1 MSQKYQDFIKNYLNE
+1 MSKFQDFIKNYLNE

-38 KKAFKALT
+38 KKAFKALI

-60 LETFKREFKKNQKF
+60 LERFKREFKKNQKF
-74 IYRVKNKDGKEE
+74 TYRVKNKDGKEE
-86 TKFFQIYNKEEKS
+86 TKFFLIYNKEEKS
-99 LDNRFSLIIPK
+99 LDNRLTLIIPK
-110 SYLTNTDEEPSE
+110 SYLTNTDEKPSE

-133 ATQLN
+133 ATKLN
-138 EKDLEELQK
+138 EKDLEDLQK
-147 LMSEK
+147 IMTEK
-152 SRWSFQRAC
+152 SKWSFQSAC
-161 SEYEDLGRILTYKS
+161 SNYEDLGRILTYKS
-175 IDVIYHCANT
+175 IDVIYHCANI
-185 EKISEKELMYGL
+185 ENISEKDLMYGL

-262 NINNLS
+262 NIHNLS
-268 GSEIDKF
+268 GNEIDKF

-291 KTLQA
+291 KILQA

-347 AKAVDAIDKQKWNIF
+347 SKAVDAIDKQKWNIF

-399 SLNNKKQKDFNADY
+399 SLNNKKQKDFNTDY

-466 INQNVKDTLNAHKNN
+466 INQIVKDTLNAHKNN

-497 EIVDAS
+497 AIVDES
-503 QNSKENAPQENA
+503 QKSKETEKAPQENA
-515 SYKPIIKN
+515 NYKPVINN
-523 SMINEIDANKGQAAK
+523 SMINEIDGNKGIVK
-538 QTQEEIN
+538 QSQEEIDKAAAEAN
-545 KASEENKDKNKETQT
+545 KNKDKNKDAQKQQT
-560 QQKENSF
+560 QNSF

-658 VDKSKALFETVKKIV
+658 VDKSKTLFEAVKKIV
-673 DIPEFTDVE
+673 DIPEFSDVE
-682 IGNIEDLHKE
+682 IGNIEDLRKE
-692 FGGAIKQ
+692 FGGAVKQ
-699 ISNVVEII
+699 ISNVVEIV

-717 EKKEEPSKEDGAIQ
+717 ENKENTEEVSQQLTQQVVTVNKEIQAVDDKIKEPQNALAFIKTSQD
-731 RELKNMIQIA
+731 QIA
-741 AGISK
+741 TITKTIEQNDKLKKAYEVISQKFENIFKYFIPKVFFFKKFVSQDMQALGQEVKAITKESLMDEIKDIVLNLNEEENKDLNFEEISK
-746 TVDNTD
+746 TVEELCGNSVQLVDNA
-752 KNTLKKAV
+752 KEKKV
-760 EDIKKRKEEVVNKI
+760 EDFIKE
-774 LTYFKNKPIKNGDEL
+774 Y
-789 TKALKDHDLD
+789 
-799 SGIVKYIHPDKNE
+799 
-812 SIKNLPVIECIW
+812 
-824 TCISFLKKIGGI
+824 
-836 SSKYKIYENELEQ
+836 
-849 QKEDAI
+849 
-855 KLINDC
+855 NDWA
-861 IPTDENSKIYLKKL
+861 N
-875 VDWRKQEY
+875 
-883 ASFIAKVNEM
+883 KVNELYKNLM
-893 AQIII
+893 SS
-898 KAKDKLT
+898 
-905 EEVLKPIGKS
+905 EEFKQKNADDLKPLNDEKIKS
-915 ADELVKDLSNEET
+915 DPFYILLVIYGIFQ
-928 DPLLKLELISG
+928 KLQNNN
-939 LIIDEEE
+939 EE

-952 QENGENK
+952 
-959 DQEETQDK
+959 QEETQDK

>member
-1 MSQKYQDFIKNYLNE
+1 MSKYQDFIKNYLNE

-74 IYRVKNKDGKEE
+74 TYRVKNKDGKEE
-86 TKFFQIYNKEEKS
+86 TKFFLIYNKEEKS
-99 LDNRFSLIIPK
+99 LDNRLTLIIPK
-110 SYLTNTDEEPSE
+110 SYLTNTDEKPSE

-133 ATQLN
+133 ATKLN
-138 EKDLEELQK
+138 EKDLEDLQK
-147 LMSEK
+147 IMTEK
-152 SRWSFQRAC
+152 SKWSFQSAC
-161 SEYEDLGRILTYKS
+161 SNYEDLGRILTYKS
-175 IDVIYHCANT
+175 IDVIYHCANI
-185 EKISEKELMYGL
+185 ENISEKDLMYGL

-262 NINNLS
+262 NIHNLS

-291 KTLQA
+291 KILQA

-347 AKAVDAIDKQKWNIF
+347 SKAVDAIDKQKWNIF

-383 QEFLNDA
+383 QEFLDDV
-390 RSQKKEIIG
+390 RSQQKEIIG
-399 SLNNKKQKDFNADY
+399 SLNNKKQKDFNTDY

-444 FIDTFKTLDS
+444 FIDTFKSLDS

-497 EIVDAS
+497 AIVDES
-503 QNSKENAPQENA
+503 QKSKETEKAPQENA
-515 SYKPIIKN
+515 NYKPVINN
-523 SMINEIDANKGQAAK
+523 SMINEIDGNKGIVK
-538 QTQEEIN
+538 QSQEEIDKAAAEAN
-545 KASEENKDKNKETQT
+545 KNKDKNKDAQKQQT
-560 QQKENSF
+560 QNSF

-590 FEKPYQSGQ
+590 FEKPYQSGE

-658 VDKSKALFETVKKIV
+658 VDKSKALFEAVKKVV
-673 DIPEFTDVE
+673 DIPEFSDVE
-682 IGNIEDLHKE
+682 IGNIEDLRKE
-692 FGGAIKQ
+692 FGGAVKQ
-699 ISNVVEII
+699 ISNVVEIV

-717 EKKEEPSKEDGAIQ
+717 ENKENTEEVSQQLTQQVVTVNKEIQSVDDKIKEPQNALAFIKTSQD
-731 RELKNMIQIA
+731 QIA
-741 AGISK
+741 TITKTIEQNDKLKKAYEVISQKFENIFKYFIPKVFFFKKFVSQDMQALGQEVKAITKESLMDEIKDIVLNLNEEENKDLNFEEISK
-746 TVDNTD
+746 TVEELCSNSVQLVDNA
-752 KNTLKKAV
+752 KEKKV
-760 EDIKKRKEEVVNKI
+760 EDFIKE
-774 LTYFKNKPIKNGDEL
+774 Y
-789 TKALKDHDLD
+789 
-799 SGIVKYIHPDKNE
+799 
-812 SIKNLPVIECIW
+812 
-824 TCISFLKKIGGI
+824 
-836 SSKYKIYENELEQ
+836 
-849 QKEDAI
+849 
-855 KLINDC
+855 NDWA
-861 IPTDENSKIYLKKL
+861 N
-875 VDWRKQEY
+875 
-883 ASFIAKVNEM
+883 KVNELYKNLM
-893 AQIII
+893 SS
-898 KAKDKLT
+898 
-905 EEVLKPIGKS
+905 EEFKQKNADDLKPLNDEKIKS
-915 ADELVKDLSNEET
+915 DPFYILLVIYGIFQ
-928 DPLLKLELISG
+928 KLQNNN
-939 LIIDEEE
+939 EE

-952 QENGENK
+952 
-959 DQEETQDK
+959 QEETQDK
-967 GTETNSGNTK
+967 GTETNSGDTK
-977 TIGQDVSSKVPAKAE
+977 AVSQDVSSKVPAKAE
-992 EKTESF
+992 EKKEESF
-998 SNELAEDLYKY
+998 SNELAENLYKY

>member
-1 MSQKYQDFIKNYLNE
+1 MSKFQDFIKNYLNE

-38 KKAFKALT
+38 KKAFEALK

-60 LETFKREFKKNQKF
+60 LESFKREFKKNQKF
-74 IYRVKNKDGKEE
+74 TYRVKNKDGKEE
-86 TKFFQIYNKEEKS
+86 TKFFLIYNKEEKS
-99 LDNRFSLIIPK
+99 LDNRLTLIIPK
-110 SYLTNTDEEPSE
+110 SYLTNTDEKPSE

-133 ATQLN
+133 ATKLN
-138 EKDLEELQK
+138 EKDLEDLQK
-147 LMSEK
+147 IMTEK
-152 SRWSFQRAC
+152 SRWSFQSAC
-161 SEYEDLGRILTYKS
+161 SNYEDLGRILTYKS

-185 EKISEKELMYGL
+185 EKISEKDLMYGL

-262 NINNLS
+262 NIHNLS

-291 KTLQA
+291 KILQA

-347 AKAVDAIDKQKWNIF
+347 SKAVDAIDKQKWNIF

-383 QEFLNDA
+383 QEFLDDV
-390 RSQKKEIIG
+390 RSQQKEIIG
-399 SLNNKKQKDFNADY
+399 SLNNKKQKDFNTDY
-413 ENIANSDSKP
+413 ENIANGDGKP

-444 FIDTFKTLDS
+444 FIDTFKSLDS

-497 EIVDAS
+497 AIVDES
-503 QNSKENAPQENA
+503 QKSKETEKAPQENA
-515 SYKPIIKN
+515 NYKPVINN
-523 SMINEIDANKGQAAK
+523 SMINEIDGNKGIVK
-538 QTQEEIN
+538 QSQEEIDKAAAEAN
-545 KASEENKDKNKETQT
+545 KNKDKNKDAQKQQT
-560 QQKENSF
+560 QNSF

-590 FEKPYQSGQ
+590 FEKPYQSGE

-658 VDKSKALFETVKKIV
+658 VDKSKALFEAVKKVV
-673 DIPEFTDVE
+673 DIPEFSDVE
-682 IGNIEDLHKE
+682 IGNIEDLRKE
-692 FGGAIKQ
+692 FGGAVKQ
-699 ISNVVEII
+699 ISNVVEIV

-717 EKKEEPSKEDGAIQ
+717 ENKENTEEVSQQLTQQVVTVNKEIQAVDDKIKEPQNALAFIKTSQD
-731 RELKNMIQIA
+731 QIA
-741 AGISK
+741 TITKTIEQNDKLKKAYEVISQKFENIFKYFIPKVFFFKKFVSQDMQALGQEVKAITKESLMDEIKDIVLNLNEEENKDLNFEEISK
-746 TVDNTD
+746 TVEELCGNSVQLVDNA
-752 KNTLKKAV
+752 KEKKV
-760 EDIKKRKEEVVNKI
+760 EDFIKE
-774 LTYFKNKPIKNGDEL
+774 Y
-789 TKALKDHDLD
+789 
-799 SGIVKYIHPDKNE
+799 
-812 SIKNLPVIECIW
+812 
-824 TCISFLKKIGGI
+824 
-836 SSKYKIYENELEQ
+836 
-849 QKEDAI
+849 
-855 KLINDC
+855 NDWA
-861 IPTDENSKIYLKKL
+861 N
-875 VDWRKQEY
+875 
-883 ASFIAKVNEM
+883 KVNELYKNLM
-893 AQIII
+893 SS
-898 KAKDKLT
+898 
-905 EEVLKPIGKS
+905 EELKQKNADDLKPLNDEKIKS
-915 ADELVKDLSNEET
+915 DPFYILLVIYGIFQ
-928 DPLLKLELISG
+928 KLQNNN
-939 LIIDEEE
+939 EE

-952 QENGENK
+952 
-959 DQEETQDK
+959 QEETQDK

-977 TIGQDVSSKVPAKAE
+977 AISQDVSSKVPAKAE

>member
-1 MSQKYQDFIKNYLNE
+1 MSKFQDFIKNYLNE

-60 LETFKREFKKNQKF
+60 LESFKREFKKNQKF
-74 IYRVKNKDGKEE
+74 TYRVKNKDGKEE
-86 TKFFQIYNKEEKS
+86 TKFFLIYNKEEKS
-99 LDNRFSLIIPK
+99 LDNRLTLIIPK
-110 SYLTNTDEEPSE
+110 SYLTNTDEKPSE

-133 ATQLN
+133 ATKLN
-138 EKDLEELQK
+138 EKDLEDLQK
-147 LMSEK
+147 IMTEK
-152 SRWSFQRAC
+152 SKWSFQSAC
-161 SEYEDLGRILTYKS
+161 SNYEDLGRILTYKS
-175 IDVIYHCANT
+175 IDVIYHCANI
-185 EKISEKELMYGL
+185 ENISEKDLMYGL
-197 KNAFKTEK
+197 KNSFKTEK

-262 NINNLS
+262 NIHNLS
-268 GSEIDKF
+268 GNEIDKF

-291 KTLQA
+291 KILQA

-347 AKAVDAIDKQKWNIF
+347 SKAVDAIDKQKWNIF

-399 SLNNKKQKDFNADY
+399 SLNNKKQKDFNTDY

-466 INQNVKDTLNAHKNN
+466 INQIVKDTLNAHKNN

-497 EIVDAS
+497 AIVDES
-503 QNSKENAPQENA
+503 QKSKETEKAPQENA
-515 SYKPIIKN
+515 NYKPVINN
-523 SMINEIDANKGQAAK
+523 SMINEIDGNKGIVK
-538 QTQEEIN
+538 QSQEEIDKAAAEAN
-545 KASEENKDKNKETQT
+545 KNKDKNKDAQKQQT
-560 QQKENSF
+560 QNSF

-658 VDKSKALFETVKKIV
+658 VDKSKTLFEAVKKIV
-673 DIPEFTDVE
+673 DIPEFSDVE
-682 IGNIEDLHKE
+682 IGNIEDLRKE
-692 FGGAIKQ
+692 FGGAVKQ
-699 ISNVVEII
+699 ISNVVEIV

-717 EKKEEPSKEDGAIQ
+717 ENKENTEEVSQQLTQQVVTVNKEIQAVDDKIKEPQNALAFIKTSQDQITTITKTIEQNDKLKKAYEVISQKFENIFKYFIPKVFFFKKFVSQDMQALGQEVKAITKESLMDEIKDIVLNLNEEENKDLNFE
-731 RELKNMIQIA
+731 E
-741 AGISK
+741 ISK
-746 TVDNTD
+746 TVEELCGNSVQLVDNA
-752 KNTLKKAV
+752 KEKKV
-760 EDIKKRKEEVVNKI
+760 EDFIKE
-774 LTYFKNKPIKNGDEL
+774 Y
-789 TKALKDHDLD
+789 
-799 SGIVKYIHPDKNE
+799 
-812 SIKNLPVIECIW
+812 
-824 TCISFLKKIGGI
+824 
-836 SSKYKIYENELEQ
+836 
-849 QKEDAI
+849 
-855 KLINDC
+855 NDWA
-861 IPTDENSKIYLKKL
+861 N
-875 VDWRKQEY
+875 
-883 ASFIAKVNEM
+883 KVNELYKNLM
-893 AQIII
+893 SS
-898 KAKDKLT
+898 
-905 EEVLKPIGKS
+905 EEFKQKNADDLKPLNDEKIKS
-915 ADELVKDLSNEET
+915 DPFYILLVIYGIFQ
-928 DPLLKLELISG
+928 KLQNNN
-939 LIIDEEE
+939 EE

-952 QENGENK
+952 
-959 DQEETQDK
+959 QEETQDK

-992 EKTESF
+992 EKKAQESF

>member
-1 MSQKYQDFIKNYLNE
+1 MSKYQDFIKNYLNE

-38 KKAFKALT
+38 KKAFEALK
-46 AFDVDDWKALLPQD
+46 AFDVDDWKALLPEN
-60 LETFKREFKKNQKF
+60 LENFKKEFKDNQKF
-74 IYRVKNKDGKEE
+74 TYRVKNKDGQEE
-86 TKFFQIYNKEEKS
+86 TKFFIIYNKEEKS
-99 LDNRFSLIIPK
+99 LDNRLTLIIPK
-110 SYLTNTDEEPSE
+110 SYLTNTDEKPSDA
-122 SQKNIAINFFK
+122 QKNIAINFFK
-133 ATQLN
+133 ATKLN
-138 EKDLEELQK
+138 EKDLEDLQK
-147 LMSEK
+147 KMAEK
-152 SRWSFQRAC
+152 SKWSFQRAC

-185 EKISEKELMYGL
+185 EKISEKDLMYGL

-262 NINNLS
+262 NIHNLS

-347 AKAVDAIDKQKWNIF
+347 NKAVDAIDKQKWNIF

-383 QEFLNDA
+383 QEFLDDV

-399 SLNNKKQKDFNADY
+399 SLNNKKQKDFNTDY
-413 ENIANSDSKP
+413 ENIANGDGKP

-444 FIDTFKTLDS
+444 FIDTFTTLDS
-454 KPLVSEKDGKYY
+454 KPLVSEKDGKYF

-497 EIVDAS
+497 AIVDES
-503 QNSKENAPQENA
+503 QKSKETEKAPQENA
-515 SYKPIIKN
+515 NYKPVFNN
-523 SMINEIDANKGQAAK
+523 SMINEIDANKGKLVK
-538 QTQEEIN
+538 QSQEEIDKAAAEAN
-545 KASEENKDKNKETQT
+545 KNKDKNKEQQT
-560 QQKENSF
+560 QQTQNSF

-582 AENFSFGK
+582 AENFTFGK
-590 FEKPYQSGQ
+590 FAKPYQSGE

-658 VDKSKALFETVKKIV
+658 VDKSKALFEAVKKVV
-673 DIPEFTDVE
+673 DIPEFSDVE
-682 IGNIEDLHKE
+682 ISNIEDLRKE
-692 FGGAIKQ
+692 FGGAVKQ
-699 ISNVVEII
+699 ISNVVEIV

-717 EKKEEPSKEDGAIQ
+717 ENTEKTEEVPQQLIQ
-731 RELKNMIQIA
+731 QV
-741 AGISK
+741 K
-746 TVDNTD
+746 TVDQEIAVVDDRIKKPENASAFIQNAQKQIEAITNEIA
-752 KNTLKKAV
+752 KNDTLKKAF
-760 EDIKKRKEEVVNKI
+760 EVVSQKFKDI
-774 LTYFKNKPIKNGDEL
+774 FQYFIPKMYFYKKFLSQDMQAIGKE
-789 TKALKDHDLD
+789 TKALMQNNSYVEEISDLVLNLNEEDKQIDLEKIINNVSELCKKSEELVDNAKEKNVDVFINEYNEWSKAINGIYEELSKSEEFKEKYKDDLALLSD
-799 SGIVKYIHPDKNE
+799 DKINSDPFYKLIVLYSIFQKNQNNQEENPDK
-812 SIKNLPVIECIW
+812 
-824 TCISFLKKIGGI
+824 
-836 SSKYKIYENELEQ
+836 SKEV
-849 QKEDAI
+849 ED
-855 KLINDC
+855 K
-861 IPTDENSKIYLKKL
+861 SK
-875 VDWRKQEY
+875 D
-883 ASFIAKVNEM
+883 
-893 AQIII
+893 
-898 KAKDKLT
+898 
-905 EEVLKPIGKS
+905 G
-915 ADELVKDLSNEET
+915 
-928 DPLLKLELISG
+928 
-939 LIIDEEE
+939 
-946 KKEETN
+946 
-952 QENGENK
+952 
-959 DQEETQDK
+959 QDK
-967 GTETNSGNTK
+967 EKTGTVEGTPTQK
-977 TIGQDVSSKVPAKAE
+977 PKKQIDKSKVQDAQLADNFH
-992 EKTESF
+992 S
-998 SNELAEDLYKY
+998 ELAEELYKY

>member
-1 MSQKYQDFIKNYLNE
+1 MSKYQDFIKNYLNE

-60 LETFKREFKKNQKF
+60 LERFKREFKKNQKF
-74 IYRVKNKDGKEE
+74 TYRVKNKDGKEE
-86 TKFFQIYNKEEKS
+86 TKFFLIYNKEEKS
-99 LDNRFSLIIPK
+99 LDNRLTLIIPK
-110 SYLTNTDEEPSE
+110 SYLTNTDEKPSE

-133 ATQLN
+133 ATKLN
-138 EKDLEELQK
+138 EKDLEDLQK
-147 LMSEK
+147 IMTEK
-152 SRWSFQRAC
+152 SKWSFQSAC
-161 SEYEDLGRILTYKS
+161 SNYEDLGRILTYKS
-175 IDVIYHCANT
+175 IDVIYHCANI
-185 EKISEKELMYGL
+185 ENISEKDLMYGL

-262 NINNLS
+262 NIHNLS
-268 GSEIDKF
+268 GNEIDKF

-291 KTLQA
+291 KILQA

-347 AKAVDAIDKQKWNIF
+347 SKAVDAIDKQKWNIF

-399 SLNNKKQKDFNADY
+399 SLNNKKQKDFNTDY

-466 INQNVKDTLNAHKNN
+466 INQIVKDTLNAHKNN

-497 EIVDAS
+497 AIVDES
-503 QNSKENAPQENA
+503 QKSKETEKAPQENA
-515 SYKPIIKN
+515 NYKPVINN
-523 SMINEIDANKGQAAK
+523 SMINEIDGNKGIVK
-538 QTQEEIN
+538 QSQEEIDKAAAEAN
-545 KASEENKDKNKETQT
+545 KNKDKNKDAQKQQT
-560 QQKENSF
+560 QNSF

-658 VDKSKALFETVKKIV
+658 VDKSKTLFEAVKKIV
-673 DIPEFTDVE
+673 DIPEFSDVE
-682 IGNIEDLHKE
+682 IGNIEDLRKE
-692 FGGAIKQ
+692 FGGAVKQ
-699 ISNVVEII
+699 ISNVVEIV

-717 EKKEEPSKEDGAIQ
+717 ENKENTEEVSQQLTQQVVTVNKEIQAVDDKIKEPQNALAFIKTSQDQITTITKTIEQNDKLKKAYEVISQKFENIFKYFIPKVFFFKKFVSQDMQALGQEVKAITKESLMDEIKDIVLNLNEEENKDLNFE
-731 RELKNMIQIA
+731 E
-741 AGISK
+741 ISK
-746 TVDNTD
+746 TVEELCGNSVQLVDNA
-752 KNTLKKAV
+752 KEKKV
-760 EDIKKRKEEVVNKI
+760 EDFIKE
-774 LTYFKNKPIKNGDEL
+774 Y
-789 TKALKDHDLD
+789 
-799 SGIVKYIHPDKNE
+799 
-812 SIKNLPVIECIW
+812 
-824 TCISFLKKIGGI
+824 
-836 SSKYKIYENELEQ
+836 
-849 QKEDAI
+849 
-855 KLINDC
+855 NDWA
-861 IPTDENSKIYLKKL
+861 N
-875 VDWRKQEY
+875 
-883 ASFIAKVNEM
+883 KVNELYKNLM
-893 AQIII
+893 SS
-898 KAKDKLT
+898 
-905 EEVLKPIGKS
+905 EEFKQKNADDLKPLNDEKIKS
-915 ADELVKDLSNEET
+915 DPFYILLVIYGIFQ
-928 DPLLKLELISG
+928 KLQNNN
-939 LIIDEEE
+939 EE

-952 QENGENK
+952 
-959 DQEETQDK
+959 QEETQDK

-977 TIGQDVSSKVPAKAE
+977 TISQDVSSKVPAKAE

>member
-1 MSQKYQDFIKNYLNE
+1 MSKYQDFIKNYLNE

-60 LETFKREFKKNQKF
+60 LESFKREFKKNQKF
-74 IYRVKNKDGKEE
+74 TYRVKNKDGKEE
-86 TKFFQIYNKEEKS
+86 TKFFLIYNKEEKS
-99 LDNRFSLIIPK
+99 LDNRLTLIIPK
-110 SYLTNTDEEPSE
+110 SYLTNTDEKPSE

-133 ATQLN
+133 ATKLN
-138 EKDLEELQK
+138 EKDLEDLQK
-147 LMSEK
+147 IMTEK
-152 SRWSFQRAC
+152 SKWSFQSAC
-161 SEYEDLGRILTYKS
+161 SNYEDLGRILTYKS
-175 IDVIYHCANT
+175 IDVIYHCANI
-185 EKISEKELMYGL
+185 ENISEKDLMYGL

-262 NINNLS
+262 NIHNLS
-268 GSEIDKF
+268 GNEIDKF

-291 KTLQA
+291 KILQA

-347 AKAVDAIDKQKWNIF
+347 SKAVDAIDKQKWNIF

-399 SLNNKKQKDFNADY
+399 SLNNKKQKDFNTDY

-466 INQNVKDTLNAHKNN
+466 INQIVKDTLNAHKNN

-497 EIVDAS
+497 AIVDES
-503 QNSKENAPQENA
+503 QKSKETEKAPQENA
-515 SYKPIIKN
+515 NYKPVINN
-523 SMINEIDANKGQAAK
+523 SMINEIDGNKGIVK
-538 QTQEEIN
+538 QSQEEIDKAAAEAN
-545 KASEENKDKNKETQT
+545 KNKDKNKDAQKQQT
-560 QQKENSF
+560 QNSF

-658 VDKSKALFETVKKIV
+658 VDKSKTLFEAVKKIV
-673 DIPEFTDVE
+673 DIPEFSDVE
-682 IGNIEDLHKE
+682 IGNIEDLRKE
-692 FGGAIKQ
+692 FGGAVKQ
-699 ISNVVEII
+699 ISNVVEIV

-717 EKKEEPSKEDGAIQ
+717 ENKENTEEVSQQLTQQVVTVNKEIQAVDDKIKEPQNALAFIKTSQD
-731 RELKNMIQIA
+731 QIA
-741 AGISK
+741 TITKTIEQNDKLKKAYEVISQKFENIFKYFIPKVFFFKKFVSQDMQALGQEVKAITKESLMDEIKDIVLNLNEEENKDLNFEEISK
-746 TVDNTD
+746 TVEELCGNSVQLVDNA
-752 KNTLKKAV
+752 KEKKV
-760 EDIKKRKEEVVNKI
+760 EDFIKE
-774 LTYFKNKPIKNGDEL
+774 Y
-789 TKALKDHDLD
+789 
-799 SGIVKYIHPDKNE
+799 
-812 SIKNLPVIECIW
+812 
-824 TCISFLKKIGGI
+824 
-836 SSKYKIYENELEQ
+836 
-849 QKEDAI
+849 
-855 KLINDC
+855 NDWA
-861 IPTDENSKIYLKKL
+861 N
-875 VDWRKQEY
+875 
-883 ASFIAKVNEM
+883 KVNELYKNLM
-893 AQIII
+893 SS
-898 KAKDKLT
+898 
-905 EEVLKPIGKS
+905 EEFKQKNADDLKPLNDEKIKS
-915 ADELVKDLSNEET
+915 DPFYILLVIYGIFQ
-928 DPLLKLELISG
+928 KLQNNN
-939 LIIDEEE
+939 EE

-952 QENGENK
+952 
-959 DQEETQDK
+959 QEETQDK

-977 TIGQDVSSKVPAKAE
+977 AISQDVSSKVPAKAE

>member
-1 MSQKYQDFIKNYLNE
+1 MSKYQDFIKNYLNE

-74 IYRVKNKDGKEE
+74 TYRVKNKDGKEE
-86 TKFFQIYNKEEKS
+86 TKFFLIYNKEEKS
-99 LDNRFSLIIPK
+99 LDNRLTLIIPK
-110 SYLTNTDEEPSE
+110 SYLTNTDEKPSE
-122 SQKNIAINFFK
+122 SQKNIAIKFFK
-133 ATQLN
+133 ATKIN
-138 EKDLEELQK
+138 EKDLEDLQK
-147 LMSEK
+147 IMTEK
-152 SRWSFQRAC
+152 SKWSFQSAC
-161 SEYEDLGRILTYKS
+161 SNYEDLGRILTYKS
-175 IDVIYHCANT
+175 IDVIYHCANI
-185 EKISEKELMYGL
+185 ENISEKDLMYGL

-262 NINNLS
+262 NIHNLS

-291 KTLQA
+291 KILQA

-347 AKAVDAIDKQKWNIF
+347 SKAVDAIDKQKWNIF

-383 QEFLNDA
+383 QEFLDDV
-390 RSQKKEIIG
+390 RSQQKEIIG
-399 SLNNKKQKDFNADY
+399 SLNNKKQKDFNTDY

-444 FIDTFKTLDS
+444 FIDTFKSLDS

-497 EIVDAS
+497 AIVDES
-503 QNSKENAPQENA
+503 QKSKETEKAPQENA
-515 SYKPIIKN
+515 NYKPVINN
-523 SMINEIDANKGQAAK
+523 SMINEIDGNKGIVK
-538 QTQEEIN
+538 QSQEEIDKAAVEAN
-545 KASEENKDKNKETQT
+545 KNKDKNKETQT

-582 AENFSFGK
+582 AENFTFGK
-590 FEKPYQSGQ
+590 FAKPYQSGE

-658 VDKSKALFETVKKIV
+658 VDKSKALFEAVKKVV
-673 DIPEFTDVE
+673 DIPEFSDVE
-682 IGNIEDLHKE
+682 IGNIEDLRKE
-692 FGGAIKQ
+692 FGGAVKQ
-699 ISNVVEII
+699 ISNVVEIV

-717 EKKEEPSKEDGAIQ
+717 ENKENTEEVSQQLTQQVVTVNKEIKAVDDKIKEPQNALAFIKTSQD
-731 RELKNMIQIA
+731 QIA
-741 AGISK
+741 TITKTIEQNDKLKKAYEVISQKFENIFKYFIPKVFFFKKFVSQDMQALGQEVKAITKESLMDEIKDIVLNLNEEENKDLNFEEISK
-746 TVDNTD
+746 TVEELCGNSVQLVDNA
-752 KNTLKKAV
+752 KEKKV
-760 EDIKKRKEEVVNKI
+760 EDFIKE
-774 LTYFKNKPIKNGDEL
+774 Y
-789 TKALKDHDLD
+789 
-799 SGIVKYIHPDKNE
+799 
-812 SIKNLPVIECIW
+812 
-824 TCISFLKKIGGI
+824 
-836 SSKYKIYENELEQ
+836 
-849 QKEDAI
+849 
-855 KLINDC
+855 NDWA
-861 IPTDENSKIYLKKL
+861 N
-875 VDWRKQEY
+875 
-883 ASFIAKVNEM
+883 KVNELYKNLM
-893 AQIII
+893 SS
-898 KAKDKLT
+898 
-905 EEVLKPIGKS
+905 EEFKQKNADDLKPLNDEKIKS
-915 ADELVKDLSNEET
+915 DPFYILLVIYGIFQ
-928 DPLLKLELISG
+928 KLQNNN
-939 LIIDEEE
+939 EE

-952 QENGENK
+952 
-959 DQEETQDK
+959 QEETQDK

-992 EKTESF
+992 EKKEESF
-998 SNELAEDLYKY
+998 SNELAEEIYKY

>member
-1 MSQKYQDFIKNYLNE
+1 MSKYQDFIKNYLNE

-60 LETFKREFKKNQKF
+60 LETFKKEFKKNQKF
-74 IYRVKNKDGKEE
+74 TYRVKNKDGKEE
-86 TKFFQIYNKEEKS
+86 TKFFLIYNKEEKS
-99 LDNRFSLIIPK
+99 LDNRLTLIIPK
-110 SYLTNTDEEPSE
+110 SYLTNTDEKPSE

-133 ATQLN
+133 ATKLN
-138 EKDLEELQK
+138 EKDLEDLQK
-147 LMSEK
+147 IMTEK
-152 SRWSFQRAC
+152 SKWSFQSAC
-161 SEYEDLGRILTYKS
+161 SNYEDLGRILTYKS
-175 IDVIYHCANT
+175 IDVIYHCANI
-185 EKISEKELMYGL
+185 ENISEKDLMYGL

-262 NINNLS
+262 NIHNLS

-291 KTLQA
+291 KILQA

-347 AKAVDAIDKQKWNIF
+347 SKAVDAIDKQKWNIF

-383 QEFLNDA
+383 QEFLDDV
-390 RSQKKEIIG
+390 RSQQKEIIG
-399 SLNNKKQKDFNADY
+399 SLNNKKQKDFNTDY

-444 FIDTFKTLDS
+444 FIDTFKSLDS

-487 GYQVAMEKIK
+487 GYQVAMDKIK
-497 EIVDAS
+497 AIVDES
-503 QNSKENAPQENA
+503 QKSKETEKAPQENA
-515 SYKPIIKN
+515 NYKPVINN
-523 SMINEIDANKGQAAK
+523 SMINEIDGNKGIVK
-538 QTQEEIN
+538 QSQEEIDKAAAEAN
-545 KASEENKDKNKETQT
+545 KNKDKNKDAQKQQT
-560 QQKENSF
+560 QNSF

-590 FEKPYQSGQ
+590 FEKPYQSGE

-658 VDKSKALFETVKKIV
+658 VDKSKALFEAVKKVV
-673 DIPEFTDVE
+673 DIPEFSDVE
-682 IGNIEDLHKE
+682 IGNIEDLRKE
-692 FGGAIKQ
+692 FGGAVKQ
-699 ISNVVEII
+699 ISNVVEIV

-717 EKKEEPSKEDGAIQ
+717 ENKENTEEVSQQLTQQVVTVNKEIQAVDDKIKEPQNALAFIKTSQD
-731 RELKNMIQIA
+731 QIA
-741 AGISK
+741 TITKTIEQNDKLKKAYEVISQKFENIFKYFIPKVFFFKKFVSQDMQALGQEVKAITKESLMDEIKDIVLNLNEEENKDLNFEEISK
-746 TVDNTD
+746 TVEELCGNSVQLVDNA
-752 KNTLKKAV
+752 KEKKV
-760 EDIKKRKEEVVNKI
+760 EDFIKE
-774 LTYFKNKPIKNGDEL
+774 Y
-789 TKALKDHDLD
+789 
-799 SGIVKYIHPDKNE
+799 
-812 SIKNLPVIECIW
+812 
-824 TCISFLKKIGGI
+824 
-836 SSKYKIYENELEQ
+836 
-849 QKEDAI
+849 
-855 KLINDC
+855 NDWA
-861 IPTDENSKIYLKKL
+861 N
-875 VDWRKQEY
+875 
-883 ASFIAKVNEM
+883 KVNELYKNLM
-893 AQIII
+893 SS
-898 KAKDKLT
+898 
-905 EEVLKPIGKS
+905 EEFKQKNADDLKPLNDEKIKS
-915 ADELVKDLSNEET
+915 DPFYILLVIYGIFQ
-928 DPLLKLELISG
+928 KLQNNN
-939 LIIDEEE
+939 EE

-952 QENGENK
+952 
-959 DQEETQDK
+959 QEETQDK

-992 EKTESF
+992 EKKAQESF
-998 SNELAEDLYKY
+998 SNELAENLYKY

>member
-16 KADAEQKSAVVSYF
+16 KADDEQKSAVVSYF

-38 KKAFKALT
+38 KKAFEALK

-60 LETFKREFKKNQKF
+60 LESFKREFKKNQKF
-74 IYRVKNKDGKEE
+74 TYRVKNKDGQEE
-86 TKFFQIYNKEEKS
+86 TKFFLIYNKEEKS
-99 LDNRFSLIIPK
+99 LDNRLTLIIPK
-110 SYLTNTDEEPSE
+110 SYLTNTDENPSDA
-122 SQKNIAINFFK
+122 QKNIAINFFK
-133 ATQLN
+133 ATKLN
-138 EKDLEELQK
+138 EKDLEDLQK
-147 LMSEK
+147 IMAEK
-152 SRWSFQRAC
+152 SKWSFQRAC

-185 EKISEKELMYGL
+185 EKISEKDLMYGL

-262 NINNLS
+262 NIHNLS

-347 AKAVDAIDKQKWNIF
+347 NKAVDAIDKQKWNIF

-383 QEFLNDA
+383 QEFLDDV

-399 SLNNKKQKDFNADY
+399 SLNNKKQKDFNTDY
-413 ENIANSDSKP
+413 ENIANGDGKP

-444 FIDTFKTLDS
+444 FIDTFTTLDS
-454 KPLVSEKDGKYY
+454 KPLVSEKDGKYF

-497 EIVDAS
+497 AIVDTS
-503 QNSKENAPQENA
+503 QKPKENEKAPEENA
-515 SYKPIIKN
+515 SYKPVIHN
-523 SMINEIDANKGQAAK
+523 PMINEIDANKGQIVK
-538 QTQEEIN
+538 QSQEEIDKAAGEAN
-545 KASEENKDKNKETQT
+545 KNKDKNKDAQKQQT
-560 QQKENSF
+560 QNSF

-582 AENFSFGK
+582 AENFTFGK
-590 FEKPYQSGQ
+590 FAKPYQSGE

-658 VDKSKALFETVKKIV
+658 VDKSKALFEAVKKIV
-673 DIPEFTDVE
+673 DIPEFSDVE
-682 IGNIEDLHKE
+682 ISNIEDLRQE
-692 FGGAIKQ
+692 FGGAVKQ
-699 ISNVVEII
+699 ISNVVEIV

-717 EKKEEPSKEDGAIQ
+717 EKKEDASEEVPQQLTQQVVTVNKEIQAVDDKVKEPQNALAFIKTSQE
-731 RELKNMIQIA
+731 QIA
-741 AGISK
+741 TITKTIEQNDKLKKAYEVISQKFENIFKYFIPKVFFFKKFVSQDMQALGQEVKAITKESLMDEIKDIVLNLNEEENKGLNYEEISK
-746 TVDNTD
+746 TV
-752 KNTLKKAV
+752 A
-760 EDIKKRKEEVVNKI
+760 
-774 LTYFKNKPIKNGDEL
+774 EL
-789 TKALKDHDLD
+789 C
-799 SGIVKYIHPDKNE
+799 G
-812 SIKNLPVIECIW
+812 
-824 TCISFLKKIGGI
+824 
-836 SSKYKIYENELEQ
+836 
-849 QKEDAI
+849 
-855 KLINDC
+855 
-861 IPTDENSKIYLKKL
+861 NSVQL
-875 VDWRKQEY
+875 VDNAKEKKVDDFIKEY
-883 ASFIAKVNEM
+883 NDWTNKVNELYKNLM
-893 AQIII
+893 SS
-898 KAKDKLT
+898 
-905 EEVLKPIGKS
+905 EEFKQKNADDLKPLNDEKIKS
-915 ADELVKDLSNEET
+915 DPFYILLVIYGIFQKNQNN
-928 DPLLKLELISG
+928 
-939 LIIDEEE
+939 EE

-952 QENGENK
+952 
-959 DQEETQDK
+959 QEETQDK
-967 GTETNSGNTK
+967 GTETNAADTK
-977 TIGQDVSSKVPAKAE
+977 TISQDVSSKVPAKAE

>member
-1 MSQKYQDFIKNYLNE
+1 MSKYQDFIKNYLNE

-60 LETFKREFKKNQKF
+60 LERFKREFKKNQKF
-74 IYRVKNKDGKEE
+74 TYRVKNKDGKEE
-86 TKFFQIYNKEEKS
+86 TKFFLIYNKEEKS
-99 LDNRFSLIIPK
+99 LDNRLTLIIPK
-110 SYLTNTDEEPSE
+110 SYLTNTDEKPSE

-133 ATQLN
+133 ATKLN
-138 EKDLEELQK
+138 EKDLEDLQK
-147 LMSEK
+147 IMTEK
-152 SRWSFQRAC
+152 SKWSFQSAC
-161 SEYEDLGRILTYKS
+161 SNYEDLGRILTYKS
-175 IDVIYHCANT
+175 IDVIYHCANI
-185 EKISEKELMYGL
+185 ENISEKDLMYGL

-262 NINNLS
+262 NIHNLS
-268 GSEIDKF
+268 GNEIDKF

-291 KTLQA
+291 KILQA

-347 AKAVDAIDKQKWNIF
+347 SKAVDAIDKQKWNIF

-399 SLNNKKQKDFNADY
+399 SLNNKKQKDFNTDY

-466 INQNVKDTLNAHKNN
+466 INQIVKDTLNAHKNN

-497 EIVDAS
+497 AIVDES
-503 QNSKENAPQENA
+503 QKSKETEKAPQENA
-515 SYKPIIKN
+515 NYKPVINN
-523 SMINEIDANKGQAAK
+523 SMINEIDGNKGIVK
-538 QTQEEIN
+538 QSQEEIDKAAAEAN
-545 KASEENKDKNKETQT
+545 KNKDKNKDAQKQQT
-560 QQKENSF
+560 QNSF

-658 VDKSKALFETVKKIV
+658 VDKSKTLFEAVKKIV
-673 DIPEFTDVE
+673 DIPEFSDVE
-682 IGNIEDLHKE
+682 IGNIEDLRKE
-692 FGGAIKQ
+692 FGGAVKQ
-699 ISNVVEII
+699 ISNVVEIV

-717 EKKEEPSKEDGAIQ
+717 ENKENTEEVSQQLTQQVVTVNKEIQAVDDKIKEPQNALAFIKTSQDQITTITKTIEQNDKLKKAYEVISQKFENIFKYFIPKVFFFKKFVSQDMQALGQEVKAITKESLMDEIKDIVLNLNEEENKDLNFE
-731 RELKNMIQIA
+731 E
-741 AGISK
+741 ISK
-746 TVDNTD
+746 TVEELCGNSVQLVDNA
-752 KNTLKKAV
+752 KEKKV
-760 EDIKKRKEEVVNKI
+760 EDFIKE
-774 LTYFKNKPIKNGDEL
+774 Y
-789 TKALKDHDLD
+789 
-799 SGIVKYIHPDKNE
+799 
-812 SIKNLPVIECIW
+812 
-824 TCISFLKKIGGI
+824 
-836 SSKYKIYENELEQ
+836 
-849 QKEDAI
+849 
-855 KLINDC
+855 NDWA
-861 IPTDENSKIYLKKL
+861 N
-875 VDWRKQEY
+875 
-883 ASFIAKVNEM
+883 KVNELYKNLM
-893 AQIII
+893 SS
-898 KAKDKLT
+898 
-905 EEVLKPIGKS
+905 EEFKQKNADDLKPLNDEKIKS
-915 ADELVKDLSNEET
+915 DPFYILLVIYGIFQ
-928 DPLLKLELISG
+928 KLQNNN
-939 LIIDEEE
+939 EE

-952 QENGENK
+952 
-959 DQEETQDK
+959 QEETQDK

-977 TIGQDVSSKVPAKAE
+977 AISQDVSSKVPAKAE

-998 SNELAEDLYKY
+998 SNELAENLYKY

>member
-1 MSQKYQDFIKNYLNE
+1 MSKYQDFIKNYLNE

-60 LETFKREFKKNQKF
+60 LESFKREFKKNQKF
-74 IYRVKNKDGKEE
+74 TYRVKNKDGKEE
-86 TKFFQIYNKEEKS
+86 TKFFLIYNKEEKS
-99 LDNRFSLIIPK
+99 LDNRLTLIIPK
-110 SYLTNTDEEPSE
+110 SYLTNTDEKPSE

-133 ATQLN
+133 ATKLN
-138 EKDLEELQK
+138 EKDLEDLQK
-147 LMSEK
+147 IMTEK
-152 SRWSFQRAC
+152 SKWSFQSAC
-161 SEYEDLGRILTYKS
+161 SNYEDLGRILTYKS
-175 IDVIYHCANT
+175 IDVIYHCANI
-185 EKISEKELMYGL
+185 ENISEKDLMYGL

-262 NINNLS
+262 NIHNLS

-291 KTLQA
+291 KILQA

-347 AKAVDAIDKQKWNIF
+347 SKAVDAIDKQKWNIF

-390 RSQKKEIIG
+390 RSQQKEIIK
-399 SLNNKKQKDFNADY
+399 SLNNKKQKDFIADY

-497 EIVDAS
+497 AIVDES
-503 QNSKENAPQENA
+503 QKSKEKAPQENA
-515 SYKPIIKN
+515 NYKPVINN

-634 SKSNDARLLSYDEIT
+634 SKSNDARLLSYDEII

-658 VDKSKALFETVKKIV
+658 VDKSKVLFETVKKIV

-682 IGNIEDLHKE
+682 IGNIEDLRKE

-717 EKKEEPSKEDGAIQ
+717 EKKEDTEEVSQQLTQQVVTVNKEIQAVDDKIKEPQNSLAFIKTSQD
-731 RELKNMIQIA
+731 QIA
-741 AGISK
+741 TITKTIEQNDKLKKAYEVISQKFENIFKYFIPKVFFFKKFVSQDMQALGQEVKAITKESLMDEIKDIVLNLNEEENKDLNFEEISK
-746 TVDNTD
+746 TVEELCGNSVQLVDNA
-752 KNTLKKAV
+752 KEKKV
-760 EDIKKRKEEVVNKI
+760 EDFIKE
-774 LTYFKNKPIKNGDEL
+774 Y
-789 TKALKDHDLD
+789 
-799 SGIVKYIHPDKNE
+799 
-812 SIKNLPVIECIW
+812 
-824 TCISFLKKIGGI
+824 
-836 SSKYKIYENELEQ
+836 
-849 QKEDAI
+849 
-855 KLINDC
+855 NDWA
-861 IPTDENSKIYLKKL
+861 N
-875 VDWRKQEY
+875 
-883 ASFIAKVNEM
+883 KVNELYKNLM
-893 AQIII
+893 SS
-898 KAKDKLT
+898 
-905 EEVLKPIGKS
+905 EEFKQKNADDLKPLNDEKIKS
-915 ADELVKDLSNEET
+915 DPFYILLVIYGIFQ
-928 DPLLKLELISG
+928 KLQNNN
-939 LIIDEEE
+939 EE

-952 QENGENK
+952 
-959 DQEETQDK
+959 QEETQDK

-998 SNELAEDLYKY
+998 SNELAEELYKY

>member
-1 MSQKYQDFIKNYLNE
+1 MSKYQDFIKNYLNE

-86 TKFFQIYNKEEKS
+86 TKFFLIYNKEEKS
-99 LDNRFSLIIPK
+99 LDNRLTLIIPK
-110 SYLTNTDEEPSE
+110 SYLTNTDEKPSE

-133 ATQLN
+133 ATKLN
-138 EKDLEELQK
+138 EKDLEDLQK
-147 LMSEK
+147 IMTEK
-152 SRWSFQRAC
+152 SKWSFQSAC

-205 VDYFNKLSSIDQKMD
+205 IDYFNKLSSIDQKMD

-249 KSISEMDLNEYFT
+249 KSISEMDLNDYFT
-262 NINNLS
+262 NIHNLS
-268 GSEIDKF
+268 GNEIDKF

-291 KTLQA
+291 KILQA

-317 KDPVTGTVEKRVGR
+317 KDPVTGTIEKRVGR

-347 AKAVDAIDKQKWNIF
+347 SKAVDAIDKQKWNIF

-383 QEFLNDA
+383 QEFLDDV
-390 RSQKKEIIG
+390 RSQQKEIIG
-399 SLNNKKQKDFNADY
+399 SLNNKKQKDFNTDY

-454 KPLVSEKDGKYY
+454 KPLVSEKGGKYY
-466 INQNVKDTLNAHKNN
+466 INQNVKDILNAHKNN

-497 EIVDAS
+497 AIVDES
-503 QNSKENAPQENA
+503 QKSKETEKAPQENA
-515 SYKPIIKN
+515 NYKPVINN
-523 SMINEIDANKGQAAK
+523 SMINEIDGNKGIVK
-538 QTQEEIN
+538 QSQEEIDKAAAEAN
-545 KASEENKDKNKETQT
+545 KNKDKNKDAQKQQT
-560 QQKENSF
+560 QNSF

-582 AENFSFGK
+582 AENFTFGK
-590 FEKPYQSGQ
+590 FEKPYQSGE

-658 VDKSKALFETVKKIV
+658 VDKSKTLFEAVKKVV
-673 DIPEFTDVE
+673 DIPEFSDVE
-682 IGNIEDLHKE
+682 IGNIEDLRKE
-692 FGGAIKQ
+692 FGGAVKQ
-699 ISNVVEII
+699 ISNVVEIV

-717 EKKEEPSKEDGAIQ
+717 ENKENTEEVSQQLTQQVVTVNKEIQAVDDKIKEPQNALAFIKTSQD
-731 RELKNMIQIA
+731 QIA
-741 AGISK
+741 TITKTIEQNDKLKKAYEVISQKFENIFKYFIPKVFFFKKFVSQDMQALGQEVKAITKESLMDEIKDIVLNLNEEENKDLNFEEISK
-746 TVDNTD
+746 TVEELCSNSVQLVDNA
-752 KNTLKKAV
+752 KEKKV
-760 EDIKKRKEEVVNKI
+760 EDFIKE
-774 LTYFKNKPIKNGDEL
+774 Y
-789 TKALKDHDLD
+789 
-799 SGIVKYIHPDKNE
+799 
-812 SIKNLPVIECIW
+812 
-824 TCISFLKKIGGI
+824 
-836 SSKYKIYENELEQ
+836 
-849 QKEDAI
+849 
-855 KLINDC
+855 NDWA
-861 IPTDENSKIYLKKL
+861 N
-875 VDWRKQEY
+875 
-883 ASFIAKVNEM
+883 KVNELYKNLM
-893 AQIII
+893 SS
-898 KAKDKLT
+898 
-905 EEVLKPIGKS
+905 EEFKQKNADDLKPLNDEKIKS
-915 ADELVKDLSNEET
+915 DPFYILLVIYGIFQ
-928 DPLLKLELISG
+928 KLQNNN
-939 LIIDEEE
+939 EE

-952 QENGENK
+952 
-959 DQEETQDK
+959 QEETQDK

>member
-16 KADAEQKSAVVSYF
+16 KADNEQKSAVVSYF

-38 KKAFKALT
+38 KKAFEALK

-60 LETFKREFKKNQKF
+60 LESFKREFKKNQKF
-74 IYRVKNKDGKEE
+74 TYRVKNKDGQEE
-86 TKFFQIYNKEEKS
+86 TKFFLIYNKEEKS
-99 LDNRFSLIIPK
+99 LDSRLTLIIPK
-110 SYLTNTDEEPSE
+110 SYLTNTDENPSDA
-122 SQKNIAINFFK
+122 QKNIAINFFK
-133 ATQLN
+133 ATKLN
-138 EKDLEELQK
+138 EKDLEDLQK
-147 LMSEK
+147 IMSEK

-185 EKISEKELMYGL
+185 EKISEKDLMYGL

-205 VDYFNKLSSIDQKMD
+205 VDYFNSLSSIDQKMD

-262 NINNLS
+262 NIHNLS

-275 LKDFIDSHKED
+275 LKDFIDSNKED

-347 AKAVDAIDKQKWNIF
+347 NKAVDAIDKQNWNIF

-383 QEFLNDA
+383 QEFLDDV

-413 ENIANSDSKP
+413 ENIANGDGKP

-444 FIDTFKTLDS
+444 FIDTFTTLDS
-454 KPLVSEKDGKYY
+454 KPLVSEKDGKYF

-497 EIVDAS
+497 AIVDAS
-503 QNSKENAPQENA
+503 QKPKENEKAPEENA
-515 SYKPIIKN
+515 NYKPVFNN
-523 SMINEIDANKGQAAK
+523 SMINEIDANKGQIVK
-538 QTQEEIN
+538 QSQEEID
-545 KASEENKDKNKETQT
+545 KASAEASKNKDKNKEAKPQQT
-560 QQKENSF
+560 ENSF

-582 AENFSFGK
+582 AENFTFGK
-590 FEKPYQSGQ
+590 FAKPYQSGE

-658 VDKSKALFETVKKIV
+658 VDKSKALFEAVKKVV
-673 DIPEFTDVE
+673 DIPEFSDVE
-682 IGNIEDLHKE
+682 ISNIEDLRKE
-692 FGGAIKQ
+692 FGGAVKQ
-699 ISNVVEII
+699 ISNVVEIV

-717 EKKEEPSKEDGAIQ
+717 EKKEDASEEVPQQLIQ
-731 RELKNMIQIA
+731 QV
-741 AGISK
+741 K
-746 TVDNTD
+746 TVNQEIAVVDDRIKKPENASAFIQNAQKQIEAINNEIA
-752 KNTLKKAV
+752 KNDTLKKAF
-760 EDIKKRKEEVVNKI
+760 EVVSQKFKDI
-774 LTYFKNKPIKNGDEL
+774 FQYFIPKMYFYKKFLSQDMQAIGQE
-789 TKALKDHDLD
+789 TKALMNNSYVEEISDL
-799 SGIVKYIHPDKNE
+799 VLNLNE
-812 SIKNLPVIECIW
+812 EENKGLNFDE
-824 TCISFLKKIGGI
+824 ISQTVA
-836 SSKYKIYENELEQ
+836 ELCGNCE
-849 QKEDAI
+849 
-855 KLINDC
+855 
-861 IPTDENSKIYLKKL
+861 KL
-875 VDWRKQEY
+875 VDNAKEKNVEDFIKEY
-883 ASFIAKVNEM
+883 NDWTNKVNELYKNLM
-893 AQIII
+893 SS
-898 KAKDKLT
+898 
-905 EEVLKPIGKS
+905 EEFKQKN
-915 ADELVKDLSNEET
+915 ADD
-928 DPLLKLELISG
+928 LKLLN
-939 LIIDEEE
+939 DEKIKSDPFYILLVIYGIFQKLQNNNEE
-946 KKEETN
+946 KKEIN
-952 QENGENK
+952 
-959 DQEETQDK
+959 QEETQDK
-967 GTETNSGNTK
+967 GTETNSGDTK
-977 TIGQDVSSKVPAKAE
+977 AIGQDVSSKVPAKAE
-992 EKTESF
+992 EKKEESF

>member
-1 MSQKYQDFIKNYLNE
+1 MSKYQDFIKNYLNE

-161 SEYEDLGRILTYKS
+161 NEYEDLGRILTYKS

-262 NINNLS
+262 NIHNLS

-634 SKSNDARLLSYDEIT
+634 SKSNNARLLSYDEII

-658 VDKSKALFETVKKIV
+658 VDKSKVLFETVKKIV

-682 IGNIEDLHKE
+682 IGNIEDLRKE

-717 EKKEEPSKEDGAIQ
+717 EKKEDTEEVPKQLTQQVVTVNKEIQAVDDKIKEPQNALAFIKTS
-731 RELKNMIQIA
+731 REQIA
-741 AGISK
+741 TITKTIEQNDKLKKAYEVISQKFENIFKYFIPKVFFFKKFVSQDMQALGQEVKAIAKESLMDEIKDIVLNLNEEENEDLNFEEISK
-746 TVDNTD
+746 TVEELCSNSVQLVDNA
-752 KNTLKKAV
+752 KEKKV
-760 EDIKKRKEEVVNKI
+760 EDFIKE
-774 LTYFKNKPIKNGDEL
+774 Y
-789 TKALKDHDLD
+789 
-799 SGIVKYIHPDKNE
+799 
-812 SIKNLPVIECIW
+812 
-824 TCISFLKKIGGI
+824 
-836 SSKYKIYENELEQ
+836 
-849 QKEDAI
+849 
-855 KLINDC
+855 NDWA
-861 IPTDENSKIYLKKL
+861 N
-875 VDWRKQEY
+875 
-883 ASFIAKVNEM
+883 KVNELYKNLM
-893 AQIII
+893 SS
-898 KAKDKLT
+898 
-905 EEVLKPIGKS
+905 EEFKQKNADDLKPLNDEKIKS
-915 ADELVKDLSNEET
+915 DPFYILLVIYGIFQ
-928 DPLLKLELISG
+928 KLQNNN
-939 LIIDEEE
+939 EE

-952 QENGENK
+952 
-959 DQEETQDK
+959 QEETQDK

>member
-1 MSQKYQDFIKNYLNE
+1 MSKFQDFIKNYLNE

-60 LETFKREFKKNQKF
+60 LERFKREFKKNQKF
-74 IYRVKNKDGKEE
+74 TYRVKNKDGKEE
-86 TKFFQIYNKEEKS
+86 TKFFLIYNKEEKS
-99 LDNRFSLIIPK
+99 LDNRLTLIIPK
-110 SYLTNTDEEPSE
+110 SYLTNTDEKPSE

-133 ATQLN
+133 ATKLN
-138 EKDLEELQK
+138 EKDLEDLQK
-147 LMSEK
+147 IMTEK
-152 SRWSFQRAC
+152 SKWSFQSAC
-161 SEYEDLGRILTYKS
+161 SNYEDLGRILTYKS
-175 IDVIYHCANT
+175 IDVIYHCANI
-185 EKISEKELMYGL
+185 ENISEKDLMYGL

-262 NINNLS
+262 NIHNLS

-291 KTLQA
+291 KILQA

-347 AKAVDAIDKQKWNIF
+347 SKAVDAIDKQKWNIF

-399 SLNNKKQKDFNADY
+399 SLNNKKQKDFNTDY

-466 INQNVKDTLNAHKNN
+466 INQIVKDTLNAHKNN

-497 EIVDAS
+497 AIVDES
-503 QNSKENAPQENA
+503 QKSKETEKAPQENA
-515 SYKPIIKN
+515 NYKPVINN
-523 SMINEIDANKGQAAK
+523 SMINEIDGNKGIVK
-538 QTQEEIN
+538 QSQEEIDKAAAEAN
-545 KASEENKDKNKETQT
+545 KNKDKNKDAQKQQT
-560 QQKENSF
+560 QNSF

-658 VDKSKALFETVKKIV
+658 VDKSKTLFEAVKKIV
-673 DIPEFTDVE
+673 DIPEFSDVE
-682 IGNIEDLHKE
+682 IGNIEDLRKE
-692 FGGAIKQ
+692 FGGAVKQ
-699 ISNVVEII
+699 ISNVVEIV

-717 EKKEEPSKEDGAIQ
+717 ENKENTEEVSQQLTQQVVTVNKEIQAVDDKIKEPQNALAFIKTSQD
-731 RELKNMIQIA
+731 QIA
-741 AGISK
+741 TITKTIEQNDKLKKAYEVISQKFENIFKYFIPKVFFFKKFVSQDMQALGQEVKAITKESLMDEIKDIVLNLNEEENKDLNFEEISK
-746 TVDNTD
+746 TVEELCGNSVQLVDNA
-752 KNTLKKAV
+752 KEKKV
-760 EDIKKRKEEVVNKI
+760 EDFIKE
-774 LTYFKNKPIKNGDEL
+774 Y
-789 TKALKDHDLD
+789 
-799 SGIVKYIHPDKNE
+799 
-812 SIKNLPVIECIW
+812 
-824 TCISFLKKIGGI
+824 
-836 SSKYKIYENELEQ
+836 
-849 QKEDAI
+849 
-855 KLINDC
+855 NDWA
-861 IPTDENSKIYLKKL
+861 N
-875 VDWRKQEY
+875 
-883 ASFIAKVNEM
+883 KVNELYKNLM
-893 AQIII
+893 SS
-898 KAKDKLT
+898 
-905 EEVLKPIGKS
+905 EEFKQKNADDLKPLNDEKIKS
-915 ADELVKDLSNEET
+915 DPFYILLVIYGIFQ
-928 DPLLKLELISG
+928 KLQNNN
-939 LIIDEEE
+939 EE

-952 QENGENK
+952 
-959 DQEETQDK
+959 QEETQDK

-977 TIGQDVSSKVPAKAE
+977 AISQDVSSKVPAKAE
-992 EKTESF
+992 EKKAQESF

>member
-1 MSQKYQDFIKNYLNE
+1 MSKYQDFIKNYLNE

-74 IYRVKNKDGKEE
+74 TYRVKNKDGKEE
-86 TKFFQIYNKEEKS
+86 TKFFLIYNKEEKTI
-99 LDNRFSLIIPK
+99 DNRLTLIIPK
-110 SYLTNTDEEPSE
+110 SYLTNTDEKPSE

-133 ATQLN
+133 ATKLN
-138 EKDLEELQK
+138 EKDLEDLQK
-147 LMSEK
+147 IMTEK
-152 SRWSFQRAC
+152 SKWSFQSAC
-161 SEYEDLGRILTYKS
+161 SNYEDLGRILTYKS
-175 IDVIYHCANT
+175 IDVIYHCANI
-185 EKISEKELMYGL
+185 ENISEKDLMYGL

-262 NINNLS
+262 NIHNLS

-291 KTLQA
+291 KILQA

-347 AKAVDAIDKQKWNIF
+347 SKAVDAIDKQKWNIF

-383 QEFLNDA
+383 QEFLDDV
-390 RSQKKEIIG
+390 RSQQKEIIG
-399 SLNNKKQKDFNADY
+399 SLNNKKQKDFNTDY

-444 FIDTFKTLDS
+444 FIDTFKSLDS

-497 EIVDAS
+497 AIVDES
-503 QNSKENAPQENA
+503 QKSKETEKAPQENA
-515 SYKPIIKN
+515 NYKPVINN
-523 SMINEIDANKGQAAK
+523 SMINEIDGNKGIVK
-538 QTQEEIN
+538 QSQEEIDKAAAEAN
-545 KASEENKDKNKETQT
+545 KNKDKNKDAQKQQT
-560 QQKENSF
+560 QNSF

-590 FEKPYQSGQ
+590 FEKPYQSGE

-658 VDKSKALFETVKKIV
+658 VDKSKALFEAVKKVV
-673 DIPEFTDVE
+673 DIPEFSDVE
-682 IGNIEDLHKE
+682 IGNIEDLRKE
-692 FGGAIKQ
+692 FGGAVKQ
-699 ISNVVEII
+699 ISNVVEIV

-717 EKKEEPSKEDGAIQ
+717 ENKENTEEVSQQLTQQVVTVNKEIQSVDDKIKEPQNALAFIKTSQD
-731 RELKNMIQIA
+731 QIA
-741 AGISK
+741 TITKTIEQNDKLKKAYEVISQKFENIFKYFIPKVFFFKKFVSQDMQALGQEVKAITKESLMDEIKDIVLNLNEEENKDLNFEEISK
-746 TVDNTD
+746 TVEELCSNSVQLVDNA
-752 KNTLKKAV
+752 KEKKV
-760 EDIKKRKEEVVNKI
+760 EDFIKE
-774 LTYFKNKPIKNGDEL
+774 Y
-789 TKALKDHDLD
+789 
-799 SGIVKYIHPDKNE
+799 
-812 SIKNLPVIECIW
+812 
-824 TCISFLKKIGGI
+824 
-836 SSKYKIYENELEQ
+836 
-849 QKEDAI
+849 
-855 KLINDC
+855 NDWA
-861 IPTDENSKIYLKKL
+861 N
-875 VDWRKQEY
+875 
-883 ASFIAKVNEM
+883 KVNELYKNLM
-893 AQIII
+893 SS
-898 KAKDKLT
+898 
-905 EEVLKPIGKS
+905 EEFKQKNADDLKPLNDEKIKS
-915 ADELVKDLSNEET
+915 DPFYILLVIYGIFQ
-928 DPLLKLELISG
+928 KLQNNN
-939 LIIDEEE
+939 EE

-952 QENGENK
+952 
-959 DQEETQDK
+959 QEETQDK
-967 GTETNSGNTK
+967 GTETNSGDTK
-977 TIGQDVSSKVPAKAE
+977 AVSQDVSSKVPAKAE
-992 EKTESF
+992 EKKEESF
-998 SNELAEDLYKY
+998 SNELAENLYKY

>member
-1 MSQKYQDFIKNYLNE
+1 MSKYQDFIKNYLNE

-38 KKAFKALT
+38 KKAFKALI

-60 LETFKREFKKNQKF
+60 LESFKREFKKNQKF
-74 IYRVKNKDGKEE
+74 TYRVKNKDGKEE
-86 TKFFQIYNKEEKS
+86 TKFFLIYNKEEKS
-99 LDNRFSLIIPK
+99 LDNRLTLIIPK
-110 SYLTNTDEEPSE
+110 SYLTNTDEKPSE

-133 ATQLN
+133 ATKLN
-138 EKDLEELQK
+138 EKDLEDLQK
-147 LMSEK
+147 IMTEK
-152 SRWSFQRAC
+152 SKWSFQSAC
-161 SEYEDLGRILTYKS
+161 SNYEDLGRILTYKS
-175 IDVIYHCANT
+175 IDVIYHCANI
-185 EKISEKELMYGL
+185 ENISEKDLMYGL

-262 NINNLS
+262 NIHNLS
-268 GSEIDKF
+268 GNEIDKF

-291 KTLQA
+291 KILQA

-347 AKAVDAIDKQKWNIF
+347 SKAVDAIDKQKWNIF

-399 SLNNKKQKDFNADY
+399 SLNNKKQKDFNTDY

-466 INQNVKDTLNAHKNN
+466 INQIVKDTLNAHKNN

-497 EIVDAS
+497 AIVDES
-503 QNSKENAPQENA
+503 QKSKETEKAPQENA
-515 SYKPIIKN
+515 NYKPVINN
-523 SMINEIDANKGQAAK
+523 SMINEIDGNKGIVK
-538 QTQEEIN
+538 QSQEEIDKAAAEAN
-545 KASEENKDKNKETQT
+545 KNKDKNKDAQKQQT
-560 QQKENSF
+560 QNSF

-658 VDKSKALFETVKKIV
+658 VDKSKTLFEAVKKIV
-673 DIPEFTDVE
+673 DIPEFSDVE
-682 IGNIEDLHKE
+682 IGNIEDLRKE
-692 FGGAIKQ
+692 FGGAVKQ
-699 ISNVVEII
+699 ISNVVEIV

-717 EKKEEPSKEDGAIQ
+717 ENKENTEEVSQQLTQQVVTVNKEIQAVDDKIKEPQNALAFIKTSQD
-731 RELKNMIQIA
+731 QIA
-741 AGISK
+741 TITKTIEQNDKLKKAYEVISQKFENIFKYFIPKVFFFKKFVSQDMQALGQEVKAITKESLMDEIKDIVLNLNEEENKDLNFEEISK
-746 TVDNTD
+746 TVEELCGNSVQLVDNA
-752 KNTLKKAV
+752 KEKKV
-760 EDIKKRKEEVVNKI
+760 EDFIKE
-774 LTYFKNKPIKNGDEL
+774 Y
-789 TKALKDHDLD
+789 
-799 SGIVKYIHPDKNE
+799 
-812 SIKNLPVIECIW
+812 
-824 TCISFLKKIGGI
+824 
-836 SSKYKIYENELEQ
+836 
-849 QKEDAI
+849 
-855 KLINDC
+855 NDWA
-861 IPTDENSKIYLKKL
+861 N
-875 VDWRKQEY
+875 
-883 ASFIAKVNEM
+883 KVNELYKNLM
-893 AQIII
+893 SS
-898 KAKDKLT
+898 
-905 EEVLKPIGKS
+905 EEFKQKNADDLKPLNDEKIKS
-915 ADELVKDLSNEET
+915 DPFYILLVIYGIFQ
-928 DPLLKLELISG
+928 KLQNNN
-939 LIIDEEE
+939 EE

-952 QENGENK
+952 
-959 DQEETQDK
+959 QEETQDK

-977 TIGQDVSSKVPAKAE
+977 AISQDVSSKVPAKAE